1 MKKILTLM
9 AAMSAVTGA
18 VANDFDWQS
27 IPAKPATDASN
38 MVKGYNGLYFVN
50 NTFSFNVHA
59 GDEVQLTVNGK
70 NLTVNVGGT
79 DLNTELKDGK
89 ISFKANAGG
98 QVILTMGE
106 QTAVTAIYV
115 ESDNY
120 RKALGLIETVG
131 KASVNKTVANIS
143 NYSTK
148 YDEDGPK
155 DENGKPLLSFADFYT
170 AVKAQINIQAQEV
183 AKLEA
188 ELAKRKANNTVTQ
201 TWLDDL
207 KNQLDAVKDNVNTI
221 ESLAYIQ
228 EASYKK
234 VTNGKSASSLDTRIS
249 KARNTNTS
257 IRYASSSAVANGENK
272 GTNYIYELKSNGY
285 ADVTKPKAEWCESE
299 LQNIEKDR
307 DAIKIGAMEQLSKFP
322 DCNWNAT
329 DYDAEYS
336 TLKDQVDNMI
346 ARAVVE
352 RDYVKTKKFSNLS
365 DNVTKLND
373 VLKAKDAEGNTI
385 FTKPAGYDEWT
396 KTVKKI
402 NDFVAQTDNRRL
414 HTQAELNT
422 MPVGLYTSAET
433 SFEQFKTDFANQA
446 EAALNKLAKAAQD
459 NIDTYSYKIAA
470 KYQKEPD
477 AQKKYEKEFSKL
489 QADLN
494 GYKKTIT
501 KKQYE
506 EVVVGFT
513 TIADNIEAINKAI
526 LGDPTTGKKG
536 LWTETLSAQKQ
547 EVLDNNAAAAKVLTD
562 KIDAVRA
569 NYNTKVT
576 DGIEKWKTADFASD
590 DMKTYLEARQRA
602 LFDIVNK
609 LDKAKED
616 INSNVN
622 KLAAVISGVED
633 VEFDPN
639 DNKFRFTGKDE
650 TNADYSTIISG
661 IETEINTQLDLAID
675 KANETAY
682 QFFLNEDGTEKTMTE
697 NYAFNIYYGLKKRL
711 DTGLNNSEMSRVAY
725 DAFNN
730 RYMGI
735 LDKSYN
741 NGVGENYLA
750 DAKKKADEYYNAKTM
765 ADNIGKLTTDYLSK
779 IQGAVEEVNTNLNAY
794 TEHYEG
800 VSDRKVKYTAA
811 KAKEATYVK
820 DYMAATGAKEEDA
833 TKFVNGKL
841 NEISGVISAFSSEL
855 ESKALSA
862 SKLDSTQPFA
872 EFDKGYDMVTNY
884 QAYQAN
890 EQALADANKLVAN
903 VEADITNLKA
913 QIADYR
919 DDAKAIG
926 EAAIDKAQTVLDAQK
941 KDIEANYADELKLG
955 TTFPNTIKGVL
966 EAVRADLKKAAED
979 AKKQQE
985 NGNLDING
993 DGKVNVQDLLDADAE
1008 FQNTGDGFT
1017 FYKFFD
1023 AYLEY
1028 LSK

>member
-18 VANDFDWQS
+18 VANDFDWS
-27 IPAKPATDASN
+27 IPADFTTDASN
-38 MVKGYNGLYFVN
+38 NMVEGCNGLYFVD
-50 NTFSFNVHA
+50 NTFSFKVDE

-89 ISFKANAGG
+89 ISFKATAGG
-98 QVILTMGE
+98 QVTLKMGE

-120 RKALGLIETVG
+120 REALEKIKTVG
-131 KASVNKTVANIS
+131 KASVNEAVAKISDYSKKTDPN
-143 NYSTK
+143 NMK
-148 YDEDGPK
+148 DGK
-155 DENGKPLLSFADFYT
+155 ALSFEGFYT
-170 AVKAQINIQAQEV
+170 AIKAQINTEAEKVAALEADLATRKGANEVSREWLDKLDFELNIIKGNVNGIV
-183 AKLEA
+183 AKASEA
-188 ELAKRKANNTVTQ
+188 ENKYNHVTQ
-201 TWLDDL
+201 TLCAGL
-207 KNQLDAVKDNVNTI
+207 NGRIKD
-221 ESLAYIQ
+221 
-228 EASYKK
+228 
-234 VTNGKSASSLDTRIS
+234 
-249 KARNTNTS
+249 ARNTDTGTWYGS
-257 IRYASSSAVANGENK
+257 DRYENK
-272 GTNYIYELKSNGY
+272 RTKYIYELKNGF

-307 DAIKIGAMEQLSKFP
+307 DAIKNNAMELLSQFP
-322 DCNWNAT
+322 TINWNAT
-329 DYDAEYS
+329 NYTAEYS
-336 TLKDQVDNMI
+336 RLKNQVDNMI
-346 ARAVVE
+346 ARAIVE
-352 RDYVKTKKFSNLS
+352 RDYVKTNRFSDLS
-365 DNVTKLND
+365 DNVTKLDD

-385 FTKPAGYDEWT
+385 FTKPAGYDEWAED
-396 KTVKKI
+396 VKEI
-402 NDFVAQTDNRRL
+402 NDFVAKTDNRRRY
-414 HTQAELNT
+414 TQAQLNT

-470 KYQKEPD
+470 KYQNEKDTRE
-477 AQKKYEKEFSKL
+477 KYEKEFSKL

-536 LWTETLSAQKQ
+536 LWTETLSAQKN
-547 EVLDNNAAAAKVLTD
+547 EVLDNNAAKAGELTGMID
-562 KIDAVRA
+562 KVRA

-576 DGIEKWKTADFASD
+576 DGIEKWKAAGFAND

-609 LDKAKED
+609 LDKAKDD
-616 INSNVN
+616 INSDVK
-622 KLAAVISGVED
+622 KLADVIDGVED

-639 DNKFRFTGKDE
+639 ADKYRFTGKNKDGV
-650 TNADYSTIISG
+650 AYSTIISD
-661 IETEINTQLDLAID
+661 IETKINTQLDLAID
-675 KANETAY
+675 KANDRAY
-682 QFFLNEDGTEKTMTE
+682 QFFCDEDGTKETMTKKDA
-697 NYAFNIYYGLKKRL
+697 NNIYNSLKESL
-711 DTGLNNSEMSRVAY
+711 TSGWNNSMMSENAY
-725 DAFNN
+725 NAFDM
-730 RYMGI
+730 RYKGI
-735 LDKSYN
+735 LNKADN

-750 DAKKKADEYYNAKTM
+750 DAEKKATEYHNAKTM

-779 IQGAVEEVNTNLNAY
+779 IQGAVAEVNTNLTAY
-794 TEHYEG
+794 TRLYEG
-800 VSDRKVKYTAA
+800 VSSRKVKYTAA

-820 DYMAATGAKEEDA
+820 DYMAATGAEEKDA
-833 TKFVNGKL
+833 MKFVSDKL
-841 NEISGVISAFSSEL
+841 NEISDVISKFSSEL

-862 SKLDSTQPFA
+862 SKLDGTKTFA
-872 EFDKGYDMVTNY
+872 DFDKGYDMVTRY

-926 EAAIDKAQTVLDAQK
+926 DAAIDKAQTVLDAQK
-941 KDIEANYADELKLG
+941 KDIEDNYADDLKLG

-985 NGNLDING
+985 GGNLDING
-993 DGKVNVQDLLDADAE
+993 DGEIDGDDVMHKLDE
-1008 FQNTGDGFT
+1008 SKKTGDVNAFMD
-1017 FYKFFD
+1017 FVNR
-1023 AYLEY
+1023 YLE
-1028 LSK
+1028 LIAE

>member
-18 VANDFDWQS
+18 VANDFDWS
-27 IPAKPATDASN
+27 IPANFTTDASN
-38 MVKGYNGLYFVN
+38 NMVVGCNGLYFVN

-70 NLTVNVGGT
+70 NLTVTVDGT
-79 DLNTELKDGK
+79 ELKTELKDGK

-201 TWLDDL
+201 EWLDDL
-207 KNQLDAVKDNVNTI
+207 TGLLNAVKKNVNDI
-221 ESLAYIQ
+221 EMLAYIQ
-228 EASYKK
+228 EANYKK
-234 VTNGKSASSLDTRIS
+234 VTKAKSVSLDTRIS

-257 IRYASSSAVANGENK
+257 TRYASTSAVANGENK

-385 FTKPAGYDEWT
+385 FTKPAGYDEWA
-396 KTVKKI
+396 KNVKKI
-402 NDFVAQTDNRRL
+402 NDFVAKTDNRRL
-414 HTQAELNT
+414 YTQAELNT
-422 MPVGLYTSAET
+422 MPVGVYTSAET

-477 AQKKYEKEFSKL
+477 TQIYYEKEFSKL

-506 EVVVGFT
+506 EVVVGYT
-513 TIADNIEAINKAI
+513 TIADKIEAINKAI

-547 EVLDNNAAAAKVLTD
+547 EVLDNNAAAAKKLTD
-562 KIDAVRA
+562 QIDAVRA

-576 DGIEKWKTADFASD
+576 DGIEKWKTADFANA

-609 LDKAKED
+609 LDKTKDD
-616 INSNVN
+616 INSDVN
-622 KLAAVISGVED
+622 KLATVIGGVED

-639 DNKFRFTGKDE
+639 DNKYRFTGKDK
-650 TNADYSTIISG
+650 TNADYTTIISG
-661 IETEINTQLDLAID
+661 IETDINTQLDLAID

-682 QFFLNEDGTEKTMTE
+682 QFFLNENGTEKTLTV
-697 NYAFNIYYGLKKRL
+697 NDAYNIYYGLKERL
-711 DTGLNNSEMSRVAY
+711 NDGLNNSEMSTA
-725 DAFNN
+725 AFNAFDN
-730 RYMGI
+730 RYLGI
-735 LDKSYN
+735 LDKAKN
-741 NGVGENYLA
+741 NGVGENYLV
-750 DAKKKADEYYNAKTM
+750 DAQKKATEYYRAKTM

-779 IQGAVEEVNTNLNAY
+779 IKGAVEEVNTNLNAY
-794 TEHYEG
+794 TEHYKG

-820 DYMAATGAKEEDA
+820 DYMAATGAKEEVA
-833 TKFVNGKL
+833 KEFVNSKL
-841 NEISGVISAFSSEL
+841 NEISGVISAFSKDL

-862 SKLDSTQPFA
+862 SKLDSTTPFA
-872 EFDKGYDMVTNY
+872 EFDKGYNMVTNY

-890 EQALADANKLVAN
+890 EQALADANKLVAC

-941 KDIEANYADELKLG
+941 KDIEANYAELELG

-985 NGNLDING
+985 GGNLDING
-993 DGKVNVQDLLDADAE
+993 DGEIDGDDVMQKLDE
-1008 FQNTGDGFT
+1008 SKKTGDVNAFMD
-1017 FYKFFD
+1017 FVNR
-1023 AYLEY
+1023 YLE
-1028 LSK
+1028 LIAE

>member
-18 VANDFDWQS
+18 VANDFDWS
-27 IPAKPATDASN
+27 IPADFTTDASN
-38 MVKGYNGLYFVN
+38 NMVNGCNGLYFVD
-50 NTFSFNVHA
+50 NTFSFNVDA

-89 ISFKANAGG
+89 ISFKATAGG

-120 RKALGLIETVG
+120 RKALEQIKTVG
-131 KASVNKTVANIS
+131 KGSVNEAVAKIS
-143 NYSTK
+143 DYSTK
-148 YDEDGPK
+148 TDPNNMKDGK
-155 DENGKPLLSFADFYT
+155 ALSFEGFYK
-170 AVKAQINIQAQEV
+170 AIKAQINTEAEKV
-183 AKLEA
+183 ATLEAKLA
-188 ELAKRKANNTVTQ
+188 ERKANNTVSQ
-201 TWLDDL
+201 EWLDELNEEL
-207 KNQLDAVKDNVNTI
+207 KEIKKNVNDFVAKA
-221 ESLAYIQ
+221 S
-228 EASYKK
+228 EAENTYNQ
-234 VTNGKSASSLDTRIS
+234 VTKTLCAKLDERI
-249 KARNTNTS
+249 KEARNTDTGTD
-257 IRYASSSAVANGENK
+257 YGLANYENNSTK
-272 GTNYIYELKSNGY
+272 YIYELKSNGY

-307 DAIKIGAMEQLSKFP
+307 DAIKNNAMELLSTFP
-322 DCNWNAT
+322 NIIWTAVN
-329 DYDAEYS
+329 YNAEYS
-336 TLKDQVDNMI
+336 TLKNQVDNMI
-346 ARAVVE
+346 ARAIVE

-365 DNVTKLND
+365 DNVTKLDN

-385 FTKPAGYDEWT
+385 FTKPAGYDAWAAN
-396 KTVKKI
+396 VKMI

-414 HTQAELNT
+414 FTQAQLNA
-422 MPVGLYTSAET
+422 MPVGVYTSAET

-446 EAALNKLAKAAQD
+446 EAALNKLVKTAQD

-470 KYQKEPD
+470 KYQNEKET
-477 AQKKYEKEFSKL
+477 QKIYEKEFSKL
-489 QADLN
+489 QANLN

-501 KKQYE
+501 EKQYE

-526 LGDPTTGKKG
+526 LGDPTTGEKG
-536 LWTETLSAQKQ
+536 LWTNTLSAQKD
-547 EVLDNNAAAAKVLTD
+547 EALKNNAKAAGELTD

-576 DGIEKWKTADFASD
+576 DGIEKWKTADFAD
-590 DMKTYLEARQRA
+590 RDMVTYLEACQRA

-609 LDKAKED
+609 LDKAKDD
-616 INSNVN
+616 INSHVH
-622 KLAAVISGVED
+622 KLADVIDGVED

-639 DNKFRFTGKDE
+639 ADKYRFTGKDA
-650 TNADYSTIISG
+650 TGADYATIISG
-661 IETEINTQLDLAID
+661 IETDINRQLDLAIN
-675 KANETAY
+675 KANDRAY
-682 QFFLNEDGTEKTMTE
+682 QFFLNDAGTKETMTKKDA
-697 NYAFNIYYGLKKRL
+697 NNIYNDQKEILNH
-711 DTGLNNSEMSRVAY
+711 GLNNSKMSTA
-725 DAFNN
+725 AFNAFDK
-730 RYMGI
+730 RYQGI
-735 LDKSYN
+735 LKKADN

-750 DAKKKADEYYNAKTM
+750 DAEKKATEYYNAKTM

-779 IQGAVEEVNTNLNAY
+779 IQGAVAEVNTNLTAY
-794 TEHYEG
+794 TGLYEG
-800 VSDRKVKYTAA
+800 VSSRKVKYTAA

-820 DYMAATGAKEEDA
+820 DYMAATGAEEEDA
-833 TKFVNGKL
+833 MKFVSDKL
-841 NEISGVISAFSSEL
+841 NEISDVISKFSSEL

-862 SKLDSTQPFA
+862 SKLDGTKTFA
-872 EFDKGYDMVTNY
+872 DFDKGYDMVTRY
-884 QAYQAN
+884 KDYQAN

-926 EAAIDKAQTVLDAQK
+926 DAAIDKAQTVLDAQK
-941 KDIEANYADELKLG
+941 KDIEANYAELELG

-985 NGNLDING
+985 GGNLDING
-993 DGKVNVQDLLDADAE
+993 DGEIDGDDVMQKLDE
-1008 FQNTGDGFT
+1008 SKKTGDVNAFMD
-1017 FYKFFD
+1017 FVNR
-1023 AYLEY
+1023 YLE
-1028 LSK
+1028 LIAE

>member
-18 VANDFDWQS
+18 VANDFDWS
-27 IPAKPATDASN
+27 IPTNFTTGADN
-38 MVKGYNGLYFVN
+38 MVEGCKGLKFVN
-50 NTFSFNVHA
+50 NTFSFNVDA
-59 GDEVQLTVNGK
+59 EDEVQLTVNGK
-70 NLTVNVGGT
+70 NLTVTVDGT
-79 DLNTELKDGK
+79 ELKTELKDGK

-201 TWLDDL
+201 EWLDDL
-207 KNQLDAVKDNVNTI
+207 TGLLNAVKKNVNDI
-221 ESLAYIQ
+221 EMLAYIQ
-228 EASYKK
+228 EANYKK
-234 VTNGKSASSLDTRIS
+234 VTKAKSVSLDTRIS

-257 IRYASSSAVANGENK
+257 TRYASTSAVANGENK

-385 FTKPAGYDEWT
+385 FTKPAGYDEWA
-396 KTVKKI
+396 KNVKKI
-402 NDFVAQTDNRRL
+402 NDFVAKTDNRRL
-414 HTQAELNT
+414 YTQAELNT
-422 MPVGLYTSAET
+422 MPVGVYTSAET

-477 AQKKYEKEFSKL
+477 TQKYYEKEFSKL

-506 EVVVGFT
+506 EVVVGYT
-513 TIADNIEAINKAI
+513 TIADKIEAINKAI

-536 LWTETLSAQKQ
+536 LWTETLSAQKL
-547 EVLDNNAAAAKVLTD
+547 EVLDNNAAAAKKLTD
-562 KIDAVRA
+562 QIDAVRA

-576 DGIEKWKTADFASD
+576 DGIEKWKTADFANA

-609 LDKAKED
+609 LDKTKDD
-616 INSNVN
+616 INSDVN
-622 KLAAVISGVED
+622 KLATVIGGVED

-639 DNKFRFTGKDE
+639 DNKYRFTGKDK
-650 TNADYSTIISG
+650 TDADYTTIISG
-661 IETEINTQLDLAID
+661 IETDINTQLDLAID

-682 QFFLNEDGTEKTMTE
+682 QFFLNENGTEKTLTV
-697 NYAFNIYYGLKKRL
+697 NDAYNIYYGLKERL
-711 DTGLNNSEMSRVAY
+711 NDGLNNSEMSTA
-725 DAFNN
+725 AFNAFDN
-730 RYMGI
+730 RYLGI
-735 LDKSYN
+735 LDKAEN
-741 NGVGENYLA
+741 NGVGENYLV
-750 DAKKKADEYYNAKTM
+750 DAQKKATEYYRAKTM

-779 IQGAVEEVNTNLNAY
+779 IKGAVEEVNTNLNAY
-794 TEHYEG
+794 TEHYKG

-820 DYMAATGAKEEDA
+820 DYMAATGAKEEVA
-833 TKFVNGKL
+833 KEFVNSKL
-841 NEISGVISAFSSEL
+841 NEISGVISAFSKDL

-862 SKLDSTQPFA
+862 SKLDSTTPFA
-872 EFDKGYDMVTNY
+872 EFDKGYNMVTNY

-890 EQALADANKLVAN
+890 EQALADANKLVAC

-941 KDIEANYADELKLG
+941 KDIEANYADNLKLG

-985 NGNLDING
+985 GGNLDING
-993 DGKVNVQDLLDADAE
+993 DGEIDGDDVMQKLDE
-1008 FQNTGDGFT
+1008 SKKTGDVNAFMD
-1017 FYKFFD
+1017 FVNR
-1023 AYLEY
+1023 YLE
-1028 LSK
+1028 LIAE

>member
-38 MVKGYNGLYFVN
+38 MVKGYNGLYFVD
-50 NTFSFNVHA
+50 NTFSFNVDA

-89 ISFKANAGG
+89 ISFKATAGG

-120 RKALGLIETVG
+120 REALEKIKTVG
-131 KASVNKTVANIS
+131 KASVNEAVAKISDYSKKTDPN
-143 NYSTK
+143 NMK
-148 YDEDGPK
+148 DGK
-155 DENGKPLLSFADFYT
+155 ELSFEGFYT
-170 AVKAQINIQAQEV
+170 AIKAQINIEAEKV

-188 ELAKRKANNTVTQ
+188 ELAKRKAANTVTQ
-201 TWLDDL
+201 DWLRDL
-207 KNQLDAVKDNVNTI
+207 ASQLEAVKNNVNGIVTD
-221 ESLAYIQ
+221 
-228 EASYKK
+228 ASDAENTYNQ
-234 VTNGKSASSLDTRIS
+234 VTTTLCAKLDKRI
-249 KARNTNTS
+249 KQARNTDTGR
-257 IRYASSSAVANGENK
+257 IYGFAFVENK
-272 GTNYIYELKSNGY
+272 NTKYIYELNANGY
-285 ADVTKPKAEWCESE
+285 ADVTKPKADWCESE

-307 DAIKIGAMEQLSKFP
+307 DAIKNNAMELLSQFP
-322 DCNWNAT
+322 NITWTAV
-329 DYDAEYS
+329 DYNAEYS
-336 TLKDQVDNMI
+336 TLENQVDNMI
-346 ARAVVE
+346 ARAIVE

-365 DNVTKLND
+365 DNVTKLDN

-385 FTKPAGYDEWT
+385 FTKHAGYDAWAAN
-396 KTVKKI
+396 VKKI
-402 NDFVAQTDNRRL
+402 NDFVAKTDNRRL
-414 HTQAELNT
+414 FTQAQLNT

-470 KYQKEPD
+470 KYQNEKDTRE
-477 AQKKYEKEFSKL
+477 KYEKEFSKL

-501 KKQYE
+501 EKQYE
-506 EVVVGFT
+506 EVVVGYT

-526 LGDPTTGKKG
+526 LGDPTTGEKG
-536 LWTETLSAQKQ
+536 LWTETLSAQKS
-547 EVLDNNAAAAKVLTD
+547 EVHDNNVAAAKVLTD

-576 DGIEKWKTADFASD
+576 DGIEKWKAADFAND
-590 DMKTYLEARQRA
+590 DMVTYLEARQRA

-609 LDKAKED
+609 LDMAKND
-616 INSNVN
+616 INSDVK
-622 KLAAVISGVED
+622 KLDDVMEGVDD

-639 DNKFRFTGKDE
+639 DNKYRFTGKNKAGD
-650 TNADYSTIISG
+650 DYSTIISD
-661 IETEINTQLDLAID
+661 IETLINTQLEDAIN
-675 KANETAY
+675 KANDRAY
-682 QFFLNEDGTEKTMTE
+682 QFFLNDAGTDKTMTV
-697 NYAFNIYYGLKKRL
+697 NDANNIYNHLKESL
-711 DTGLNNSEMSRVAY
+711 NHGLNNSKMSNDAY
-725 DAFNN
+725 NAFDK
-730 RYMGI
+730 RYQGI
-735 LDKSYN
+735 LNKADN
-741 NGVGENYLA
+741 NGVGENYLV
-750 DAKKKADEYYNAKTM
+750 DATNKATEYYNAKTM

-779 IQGAVEEVNTNLNAY
+779 IQGAVAEVNTNLTAY
-794 TEHYEG
+794 TGLYEG
-800 VSDRKVKYTAA
+800 VSSRKVKYTAA

-820 DYMAATGAKEEDA
+820 DYMAATGAEEKDA
-833 TKFVNGKL
+833 MKFVSDKL
-841 NEISGVISAFSSEL
+841 NEISKVISDFSSML

-862 SKLDSTQPFA
+862 SKLDGTKTFA
-872 EFDKGYDMVTNY
+872 DFDKGYDMVTRY

-926 EAAIDKAQTVLDAQK
+926 DAAIDKAQTVLDAQK
-941 KDIEANYADELKLG
+941 KDIEDNYADDLKLG

-985 NGNLDING
+985 GGNLDING
-993 DGKVNVQDLLDADAE
+993 DGEIDGDDVMQKLDE
-1008 FQNTGDGFT
+1008 SKKTGDVNAFMD
-1017 FYKFFD
+1017 FVNR
-1023 AYLEY
+1023 YLE
-1028 LSK
+1028 LIAE

>member
-38 MVKGYNGLYFVN
+38 MVKGYNGLYFVD
-50 NTFSFNVHA
+50 NTFSFNVDA

-89 ISFKANAGG
+89 ISFKATAGG

-120 RKALGLIETVG
+120 REALEKIKTVG
-131 KASVNKTVANIS
+131 KGSVNEAVAKISDYSKKTDPN
-143 NYSTK
+143 NMK
-148 YDEDGPK
+148 DGK
-155 DENGKPLLSFADFYT
+155 ELSFEGFYT
-170 AVKAQINIQAQEV
+170 AIKAQINIEAEKV

-188 ELAKRKANNTVTQ
+188 ELATRKAANTVTQ
-201 TWLDDL
+201 DWLRDL
-207 KNQLDAVKDNVNTI
+207 ASQLEAVKNIVNGI
-221 ESLAYIQ
+221 VAD
-228 EASYKK
+228 ASDAENTYNQ
-234 VTNGKSASSLDTRIS
+234 VTKTLCANLDKRI
-249 KARNTNTS
+249 KEARNTETGTH
-257 IRYASSSAVANGENK
+257 YGDASYENK
-272 GTNYIYELKSNGY
+272 RTKYIYELKSNGH

-307 DAIKIGAMEQLSKFP
+307 DAIKNNAMELLSQFP
-322 DCNWNAT
+322 NITWKAVVYNAK
-329 DYDAEYS
+329 YS
-336 TLKDQVDNMI
+336 KLKNQVGNMI
-346 ARAVVE
+346 ARAIVE

-365 DNVTKLND
+365 DNVTKLDD

-385 FTKPAGYDEWT
+385 FTKPAGYDEWAAN
-396 KTVKKI
+396 VKKI

-414 HTQAELNT
+414 YTQEDLNT
-422 MPVGLYTSAET
+422 MLVGVYRSAET

-446 EAALNKLAKAAQD
+446 EVALNELAKTAQD

-477 AQKKYEKEFSKL
+477 TQKYYEKEFSKL
-489 QADLN
+489 QANLN

-501 KKQYE
+501 EKQYE
-506 EVVVGFT
+506 KVVVGFT

-526 LGDPTTGKKG
+526 LGDPTTGEKG
-536 LWTETLSAQKQ
+536 LWSNTLSAQKT
-547 EVLDNNAAAAKVLTD
+547 EVHDNNVAAAKVLTD

-576 DGIEKWKTADFASD
+576 DGIEKWKAADFAD
-590 DMKTYLEARQRA
+590 PDMVTYLEACQRA

-609 LDKAKED
+609 LDMAKNH
-616 INSNVN
+616 INSDVK
-622 KLAAVISGVED
+622 KLDDVMEGVDD

-639 DNKFRFTGKDE
+639 DNKYRFTGKDA
-650 TNADYSTIISG
+650 TGADYATIISG
-661 IETEINTQLDLAID
+661 IETQINTQLDLAIN
-675 KANETAY
+675 KANDRAY
-682 QFFLNEDGTEKTMTE
+682 QFFLNDAGTDETMTV
-697 NYAFNIYYGLKKRL
+697 NDANNIYNSLKKSL
-711 DTGLNNSEMSRVAY
+711 NDGLNNSKMSTA
-725 DAFNN
+725 AFNAFDK
-730 RYMGI
+730 RYKGI
-735 LDKSYN
+735 LDKAEN
-741 NGVGENYLA
+741 NGVGENYRV
-750 DAKKKADEYYNAKTM
+750 DAENKATEYYNAKTM

-779 IQGAVEEVNTNLNAY
+779 IQGAVAEVNTNLTAY
-794 TEHYEG
+794 TDLYEG
-800 VSDRKVKYTAA
+800 VSSRKVKYTAA
-811 KAKEATYVK
+811 KAKEATYVN
-820 DYMAATGAKEEDA
+820 DYKAATGAEEEDA
-833 TKFVNGKL
+833 KKFVSSKL

-862 SKLDSTQPFA
+862 SKLDGTKTFA
-872 EFDKGYDMVTNY
+872 DFDKGYDMVTRY
-884 QAYQAN
+884 KDYQAN

-926 EAAIDKAQTVLDAQK
+926 DAAIDKAQTVLDAQK
-941 KDIEANYADELKLG
+941 KDIEDNYAKLELG

-979 AKKQQE
+979 AQKQQE
-985 NGNLDING
+985 GGNLDING
-993 DGKVNVQDLLDADAE
+993 DGEIDGDDVMQKLDE
-1008 FQNTGDGFT
+1008 SKKTGDVNAFMD
-1017 FYKFFD
+1017 FVNR
-1023 AYLEY
+1023 YLE
-1028 LSK
+1028 LIAE

>member
-38 MVKGYNGLYFVN
+38 MVKGYNGLYFVD
-50 NTFSFNVHA
+50 NTFSFNVDA

-70 NLTVNVGGT
+70 NLTVNVGGK
-79 DLNTELKDGK
+79 DLNIELKDGK
-89 ISFKANAGG
+89 ISFKATAGG
-98 QVILTMGE
+98 QVTLKMGE

-120 RKALGLIETVG
+120 RKALEQIKTVG
-131 KASVNKTVANIS
+131 KGSVNEAVAKISDYSKKTDPN
-143 NYSTK
+143 NMK
-148 YDEDGPK
+148 DGK
-155 DENGKPLLSFADFYT
+155 ELSFEGFYT
-170 AVKAQINIQAQEV
+170 AIKAQINIEAEKV

-188 ELAKRKANNTVTQ
+188 ELATRKAANTVTQ
-201 TWLDDL
+201 DWLRDL
-207 KNQLDAVKDNVNTI
+207 ASQLEAVKNIVNGI
-221 ESLAYIQ
+221 VAD
-228 EASYKK
+228 ASDAENTYNQ
-234 VTNGKSASSLDTRIS
+234 VTKTLCANLDKRI
-249 KARNTNTS
+249 KEARNTETGTHYGDASDEN
-257 IRYASSSAVANGENK
+257 IRTK
-272 GTNYIYELKSNGY
+272 YIYELKSNGH

-307 DAIKIGAMEQLSKFP
+307 DAIKNNAMELLSQFP
-322 DCNWNAT
+322 NITWKAVVYNAK
-329 DYDAEYS
+329 YS
-336 TLKDQVDNMI
+336 KLKNQVGNMI
-346 ARAVVE
+346 ARAIVE
-352 RDYVKTKKFSNLS
+352 RDYVKTNKFSDLS
-365 DNVTKLND
+365 DNVTKLDD

-385 FTKPAGYDEWT
+385 FTKPAGYDEWAAN
-396 KTVKKI
+396 VKKI

-414 HTQAELNT
+414 FTQEQLNA
-422 MPVGLYTSAET
+422 MPVGVYTSAET

-477 AQKKYEKEFSKL
+477 TQKYYEKEFSKL

-501 KKQYE
+501 EKQYE
-506 EVVVGFT
+506 KVVVGYT

-526 LGDPTTGKKG
+526 LGDPTTGEKG

-576 DGIEKWKTADFASD
+576 DGIEKWKTADFAD
-590 DMKTYLEARQRA
+590 RDMVTYLEACQRA

-609 LDKAKED
+609 LDKAKDD
-616 INSNVN
+616 INSNVK
-622 KLAAVISGVED
+622 KLADVIDGVED

-639 DNKFRFTGKDE
+639 DNKYRFTGKNE
-650 TNADYSTIISG
+650 AEVDYSTIISG
-661 IETEINTQLDLAID
+661 IETDINRQLDLAIN
-675 KANETAY
+675 KANDRAY
-682 QFFLNEDGTEKTMTE
+682 QFFLNEAGTDETMTV
-697 NYAFNIYYGLKKRL
+697 NDANNIYNSLKESLNR
-711 DTGLNNSEMSRVAY
+711 GLNNSEMSTA
-725 DAFNN
+725 AFNAFDK
-730 RYMGI
+730 RYQGI
-735 LDKSYN
+735 LDKAN
-741 NGVGENYLA
+741 NKGVGENYLV
-750 DAKKKADEYYNAKTM
+750 DAKKKATEYYNAKTM

-779 IQGAVEEVNTNLNAY
+779 IQGAVAEVNTNLTAY
-794 TEHYEG
+794 TKLYEG
-800 VSDRKVKYTAA
+800 VSSRKVKYTAA
-811 KAKEATYVK
+811 KAKEATYVN
-820 DYMAATGAKEEDA
+820 DYKAATGAEEDDA
-833 TKFVNGKL
+833 KEFVSSKL

-862 SKLDSTQPFA
+862 SKLDGTKTFA
-872 EFDKGYDMVTNY
+872 DFDKGYDMVTRY
-884 QAYQAN
+884 KAYQAN

-926 EAAIDKAQTVLDAQK
+926 DAAIDKAQTVLDAQK
-941 KDIEANYADELKLG
+941 KDIEANYAELELG

-985 NGNLDING
+985 GGNLDING
-993 DGKVNVQDLLDADAE
+993 DGEIDGDDVMQKLDE
-1008 FQNTGDGFT
+1008 SKKTGDVNAFMD
-1017 FYKFFD
+1017 FVNR
-1023 AYLEY
+1023 YLE
-1028 LSK
+1028 LIAE

>member
-38 MVKGYNGLYFVN
+38 MVKGYNGLYFVD
-50 NTFSFNVHA
+50 NTFSFNVDA

-89 ISFKANAGG
+89 ISFKATAGG

-120 RKALGLIETVG
+120 RKALEQIKTVG
-131 KASVNKTVANIS
+131 KGSVNEAVAKISDYSKKTDPN
-143 NYSTK
+143 NMK
-148 YDEDGPK
+148 DGK
-155 DENGKPLLSFADFYT
+155 ELSFEGFYT
-170 AVKAQINIQAQEV
+170 AIKAQINIEAEKV

-188 ELAKRKANNTVTQ
+188 ELAKRKAANTVTQ
-201 TWLDDL
+201 DWLRDL
-207 KNQLDAVKDNVNTI
+207 ASQLEAVKNIVNGI
-221 ESLAYIQ
+221 VDDASKAESKYN
-228 EASYKK
+228 E
-234 VTNGKSASSLDTRIS
+234 VTKTLCANLDKRI
-249 KARNTNTS
+249 KEARNTETGTH
-257 IRYASSSAVANGENK
+257 YGVASDENNSTK
-272 GTNYIYELKSNGY
+272 FIYDLKPTGY

-307 DAIKIGAMEQLSKFP
+307 DAIKNNAMELLSQFP
-322 DCNWNAT
+322 NITWKTVVYNAK
-329 DYDAEYS
+329 YS
-336 TLKDQVDNMI
+336 RLKNQVDNMI
-346 ARAVVE
+346 ARAIVE
-352 RDYVKTKKFSNLS
+352 RDYVKTNKFSDLS
-365 DNVTKLND
+365 DNVTKLDD

-385 FTKPAGYDEWT
+385 FTKPAGYDEWAAN
-396 KTVKKI
+396 VKKI

-414 HTQAELNT
+414 FTQAKLNA
-422 MPVGLYTSAET
+422 MPVGVYTSAET

-477 AQKKYEKEFSKL
+477 TQKYYEKEFSKL

-501 KKQYE
+501 EKQYE
-506 EVVVGFT
+506 KVVVGYT

-526 LGDPTTGKKG
+526 LGDPTTGEKG

-576 DGIEKWKTADFASD
+576 DGIEKWKTADFAD
-590 DMKTYLEARQRA
+590 RDMVTYLEACQRA

-609 LDKAKED
+609 LDKAKDD
-616 INSNVN
+616 INSNVK
-622 KLAAVISGVED
+622 KLADVIDGVED

-639 DNKFRFTGKDE
+639 ADKYRFTGKNE
-650 TNADYSTIISG
+650 AEVDYSTIISG
-661 IETEINTQLDLAID
+661 IETDINRQLDLAIN
-675 KANETAY
+675 KANDRAY
-682 QFFLNEDGTEKTMTE
+682 QFFLNEAGTKETMTKKDA
-697 NYAFNIYYGLKKRL
+697 NNIYISLKESL
-711 DTGLNNSEMSRVAY
+711 NLGLNNSKMSTAAF
-725 DAFNN
+725 DAFDK
-730 RYMGI
+730 RYKGI
-735 LDKSYN
+735 LNKADN

-750 DAKKKADEYYNAKTM
+750 DAEKKATEYHNAKTM

-779 IQGAVEEVNTNLNAY
+779 IQGAVAEVNTNLTAY
-794 TEHYEG
+794 TGLYEG
-800 VSDRKVKYTAA
+800 VSSRKVKYTAA
-811 KAKEATYVK
+811 KAKEATYVN
-820 DYMAATGAKEEDA
+820 DYKAATGAEEDDA
-833 TKFVNGKL
+833 KEFVSSKL

-862 SKLDSTQPFA
+862 SKLDGTKTFA
-872 EFDKGYDMVTNY
+872 DFDKGYDMVTRY
-884 QAYQAN
+884 KAYQAN

-926 EAAIDKAQTVLDAQK
+926 DAAIDKAQTVLDAQK
-941 KDIEANYADELKLG
+941 KDIEDNYAKLELG

-985 NGNLDING
+985 GGNLDING
-993 DGKVNVQDLLDADAE
+993 DGEIDGDDVMQKLDE
-1008 FQNTGDGFT
+1008 SKKTGDVNAFMD
-1017 FYKFFD
+1017 FVNR
-1023 AYLEY
+1023 YLE
-1028 LSK
+1028 LIAE

>member
-70 NLTVNVGGT
+70 NLTVTVDGT
-79 DLNTELKDGK
+79 ELKTELKDGK

-131 KASVNKTVANIS
+131 KASVKKTVANIS

-170 AVKAQINIQAQEV
+170 AVKAQINIHAQEV

-201 TWLDDL
+201 EWLDDL
-207 KNQLDAVKDNVNTI
+207 TGLLNAVKKNVNDI
-221 ESLAYIQ
+221 EMLAYIQ
-228 EASYKK
+228 EANYKK
-234 VTNGKSASSLDTRIS
+234 VTKAKSVSLDTRIS

-257 IRYASSSAVANGENK
+257 TRYASTSAVANGENK

-385 FTKPAGYDEWT
+385 FTKPAGYDEWA
-396 KTVKKI
+396 KNVKKI
-402 NDFVAQTDNRRL
+402 NDFVAKTDNRRL
-414 HTQAELNT
+414 YTQAELNT
-422 MPVGLYTSAET
+422 MPVGVYTSAET

-446 EAALNKLAKAAQD
+446 EAVLNKLAKAAQD

-477 AQKKYEKEFSKL
+477 TQKHYEKEFSKL

-506 EVVVGFT
+506 DVVVGFT

-526 LGDPTTGKKG
+526 LGDPATGKKG

-576 DGIEKWKTADFASD
+576 DGIEKWKTADFANA

-616 INSNVN
+616 INSDVN
-622 KLAAVISGVED
+622 KLAGVIGGVED

-639 DNKFRFTGKDE
+639 DNKYRFTGKDK
-650 TNADYSTIISG
+650 NDADYTTIISG
-661 IETEINTQLDLAID
+661 IETDINTQLDLAID
-675 KANETAY
+675 KANDRAY
-682 QFFLNEDGTEKTMTE
+682 EFFVNEGGTEKTMTE
-697 NYAFNIYYGLKKRL
+697 IYANKIYYGQKERL
-711 DTGLNNSEMSRVAY
+711 DNGLNNSEMSENAYNAY
-725 DAFNN
+725 DK
-730 RYMGI
+730 RYQGI
-735 LDKSYN
+735 LNKAYN

-750 DAKKKADEYYNAKTM
+750 DAQKKATEYYNAKTM

-779 IQGAVEEVNTNLNAY
+779 IQGAVAEVNTNLTAY
-794 TEHYEG
+794 TELYKG

-820 DYMAATGAKEEDA
+820 DYMAATGATEEA
-833 TKFVNGKL
+833 AKKFVSIKL

-862 SKLDSTQPFA
+862 SKLDGTKPFA

-941 KDIEANYADELKLG
+941 KDIEANYAELELG

-985 NGNLDING
+985 GGNLDING
-993 DGKVNVQDLLDADAE
+993 DGEIDGDDVMQKLDE
-1008 FQNTGDGFT
+1008 SKKTGDVNAFMD
-1017 FYKFFD
+1017 FVNR
-1023 AYLEY
+1023 YLE
-1028 LSK
+1028 LIAE

>member
-18 VANDFDWQS
+18 VANDFDWS
-27 IPAKPATDASN
+27 IPANFTTGADN
-38 MVKGYNGLYFVN
+38 MVEGCKGLKFVN
-50 NTFSFNVHA
+50 NTFSFNVNA

-70 NLTVNVGGT
+70 NLTVTVDGT
-79 DLNTELKDGK
+79 ELKTELKDGK

-120 RKALGLIETVG
+120 RTALEKIKTKGQGTINEAVAKISDYSKMTDPN
-131 KASVNKTVANIS
+131 NK
-143 NYSTK
+143 K
-148 YDEDGPK
+148 GDE
-155 DENGKPLLSFADFYT
+155 ELSFEGFYT
-170 AVKAQINIQAQEV
+170 AIKAQINIEAEKV

-188 ELAKRKANNTVTQ
+188 ELAQRKGNNTVTQ
-201 TWLDDL
+201 EWLADL
-207 KNQLDAVKDNVNTI
+207 DNQLKAVKNQIDSTLLFASVHKSTYDQVTSCANLDK
-221 ESLAYIQ
+221 
-228 EASYKK
+228 
-234 VTNGKSASSLDTRIS
+234 RIK
-249 KARNTNTS
+249 KARNNDKGT
-257 IRYASSSAVANGENK
+257 RYVKNSGDATQENN

-299 LQNIEKDR
+299 LQNIENDR
-307 DAIKIGAMEQLSKFP
+307 DAIKNGAMEQLSKFP
-322 DCNWNAT
+322 GCNWNVA
-329 DYDAEYS
+329 DYQAKYS
-336 TLKDQVDNMI
+336 ALENQVDNMI

-352 RDYVKTKKFSNLS
+352 RDYVKTKKFSNMS

-402 NDFVAQTDNRRL
+402 NDFVAKTDNRRL
-414 HTQAELNT
+414 YTQAELNT
-422 MPVGLYTSAET
+422 MPVGDYTSAET
-433 SFEQFKTDFANQA
+433 SFDQFKTDFANQA
-446 EAALNKLAKAAQD
+446 EAALNKLAKAAQV

-470 KYQKEPD
+470 KYQNEKDTRE
-477 AQKKYEKEFSKL
+477 KYEKEFSKL

-536 LWTETLSAQKQ
+536 LWTETLSAQKL
-547 EVLDNNAAAAKVLTD
+547 EVLGNNAAAAKVLTD

-590 DMKTYLEARQRA
+590 DMKTYLEACQRA

-616 INSNVN
+616 INSDVKN
-622 KLAAVISGVED
+622 LADVIGGVED

-639 DNKFRFTGKDE
+639 DNKYRFTGKDK
-650 TNADYSTIISG
+650 TDADYTTIISG
-661 IETEINTQLDLAID
+661 IETDINTQLDLAID

-682 QFFLNEDGTEKTMTE
+682 QFFLNEDGRGKTMTVNE
-697 NYAFNIYYGLKKRL
+697 AYSIYNDRKEILN
-711 DTGLNNSEMSRVAY
+711 DGLNNSKMST
-725 DAFNN
+725 DAFNAFDN
-730 RYMGI
+730 RYLGI
-735 LDKSYN
+735 LNKALN
-741 NGVGENYLA
+741 NGVGENYLV
-750 DAKKKADEYYNAKTM
+750 DAQNKATEYYRAKTM

-779 IQGAVEEVNTNLNAY
+779 IQGAVEDVNTNLNAY
-794 TEHYEG
+794 TEHYKG

-841 NEISGVISAFSSEL
+841 NEISGVISAFSKEL

-862 SKLDSTQPFA
+862 SKLDSTKPFA
-872 EFDKGYDMVTNY
+872 EFDKGYNMVTNY

-890 EQALADANKLVAN
+890 EQALADANKLVAC

-985 NGNLDING
+985 GGNLDING
-993 DGKVNVQDLLDADAE
+993 DGEIDGDDVMQKLDE
-1008 FQNTGDGFT
+1008 SKKTGDVNAFMD
-1017 FYKFFD
+1017 FVNR
-1023 AYLEY
+1023 YLE
-1028 LSK
+1028 LIAE

>member
-89 ISFKANAGG
+89 ISFKATAGG

-120 RKALGLIETVG
+120 RKALEKIKTKGQG
-131 KASVNKTVANIS
+131 SVNEAVAKISDYSKKTDPN
-143 NYSTK
+143 NK
-148 YDEDGPK
+148 KGDE
-155 DENGKPLLSFADFYT
+155 ELSFEGFYT
-170 AVKAQINIQAQEV
+170 AIKAQINNEAVKV
-183 AKLEA
+183 AGLEA
-188 ELAKRKANNTVTQ
+188 QLAERKANNTVTQ
-201 TWLDDL
+201 EWLDDL
-207 KNQLDAVKDNVNTI
+207 DGQLNAVKSKINSILFFASVNEAKYI
-221 ESLAYIQ
+221 E
-228 EASYKK
+228 
-234 VTNGKSASSLDTRIS
+234 VTKTKCAALDDRIK
-249 KARNTNTS
+249 KARNNDKGT
-257 IRYASSSAVANGENK
+257 RYVDNSGDATQENN

-285 ADVTKPKAEWCESE
+285 ADVTKPKADWCESE
-299 LQNIEKDR
+299 LQNIEKER
-307 DAIKIGAMEQLSKFP
+307 DAIKNNAMELLSQFP
-322 DCNWNAT
+322 NINWNAT
-329 DYDAEYS
+329 DYKAEYS
-336 TLKDQVDNMI
+336 TLENQVDNMI
-346 ARAVVE
+346 ARAIVE

-365 DNVTKLND
+365 DNVTKLDN

-385 FTKPAGYDEWT
+385 FTKPAGYDAWT
-396 KTVKKI
+396 QDVKKI
-402 NDFVAQTDNRRL
+402 NDFVAKTDNRRL
-414 HTQAELNT
+414 YTQAQLNA
-422 MPVGLYTSAET
+422 MPVDVYTNAET
-433 SFEQFKTDFANQA
+433 SFTQFKTDFADQA

-470 KYQKEPD
+470 KYQNEKDTRE
-477 AQKKYEKEFSKL
+477 KYEKEFSKL

-513 TIADNIEAINKAI
+513 TIADKIEAINKAI

-576 DGIEKWKTADFASD
+576 DGIEKWKTADFANA

-616 INSNVN
+616 INSDVK
-622 KLAAVISGVED
+622 KLAAVIGGVED

-639 DNKFRFTGKDE
+639 DNKYRFTGKNEDKE
-650 TNADYSTIISG
+650 DFATIISG
-661 IETEINTQLDLAID
+661 IETDINTQLDLAID

-682 QFFLNEDGTEKTMTE
+682 QFFLNDAGTDKTMTV
-697 NYAFNIYYGLKKRL
+697 NDANNIYNDQKEILNR
-711 DTGLNNSEMSRVAY
+711 GLNNSEMSTA
-725 DAFNN
+725 AFNAFDK
-730 RYMGI
+730 RYKGI
-735 LDKSYN
+735 LNKAEN
-741 NGVGENYLA
+741 NGVGENYLV
-750 DAKKKADEYYNAKTM
+750 DAQKKATEYYTAKTM

-779 IQGAVEEVNTNLNAY
+779 IQGAVAEVNTNLTAY
-794 TEHYEG
+794 TDLYEG

-820 DYMAATGAKEEDA
+820 DYMAATGAKEEA
-833 TKFVNGKL
+833 AKEFVSSKL
-841 NEISGVISAFSSEL
+841 NEISAVISAFSSQL

-862 SKLDSTQPFA
+862 SKLDGTKPFA

-941 KDIEANYADELKLG
+941 KDIEANYAELELG

-985 NGNLDING
+985 GGNLDING
-993 DGKVNVQDLLDADAE
+993 DGEIDGDDVMQKLDE
-1008 FQNTGDGFT
+1008 SKKTGDVNAFMD
-1017 FYKFFD
+1017 FVNR
-1023 AYLEY
+1023 YLE
-1028 LSK
+1028 LIAE

>member
-38 MVKGYNGLYFVN
+38 MVEGYNGLYFVN

-70 NLTVNVGGT
+70 NLTVTVDGT
-79 DLNTELKDGK
+79 ELKTELKDGK

-201 TWLDDL
+201 EWLDDL
-207 KNQLDAVKDNVNTI
+207 TGLLNAVKKNVNDI
-221 ESLAYIQ
+221 EMLAYIQ
-228 EASYKK
+228 EANYKK
-234 VTNGKSASSLDTRIS
+234 VTKAKSVSLDTRIS

-257 IRYASSSAVANGENK
+257 TRYASTSAVANGENK

-385 FTKPAGYDEWT
+385 FTKPAGYDEWA
-396 KTVKKI
+396 KNVKKI
-402 NDFVAQTDNRRL
+402 NDFVAKTDNRRL
-414 HTQAELNT
+414 YTQAELNT
-422 MPVGLYTSAET
+422 MPVGVYTSAET

-446 EAALNKLAKAAQD
+446 EAVLNKLAKAAQD

-477 AQKKYEKEFSKL
+477 TQKHYEKEFSKL

-506 EVVVGFT
+506 DVVVGFT

-526 LGDPTTGKKG
+526 LGDPATGKKG

-576 DGIEKWKTADFASD
+576 DGIEKWKTADFANA

-616 INSNVN
+616 INSDVN
-622 KLAAVISGVED
+622 KLAGVIGGVED

-639 DNKFRFTGKDE
+639 DNKYRFTGKDK
-650 TNADYSTIISG
+650 NDADYTTIISG
-661 IETEINTQLDLAID
+661 IETDINTQLDLAID

-682 QFFLNEDGTEKTMTE
+682 QFFLNENGTEKTKTV
-697 NYAFNIYYGLKKRL
+697 NDAYNIYYGLKESLNR
-711 DTGLNNSEMSRVAY
+711 GLNNSEMSTA
-725 DAFNN
+725 AFNAFDK

-735 LDKSYN
+735 LNKAEN
-741 NGVGENYLA
+741 NGVGENYLV
-750 DAKKKADEYYNAKTM
+750 DAQKKATEYYNAKTM

-779 IQGAVEEVNTNLNAY
+779 IQGAVEEVNSNLTAY
-794 TEHYEG
+794 TELYKG
-800 VSDRKVKYTAA
+800 VSSRKVKYTAA

-820 DYMAATGAKEEDA
+820 DYMAATGAKEEA
-833 TKFVNGKL
+833 AKEFVSSKL

-855 ESKALSA
+855 EIKALSA
-862 SKLDSTQPFA
+862 SKLDGTKPFA

-941 KDIEANYADELKLG
+941 KDIEANYADNLKLG

>member
-18 VANDFDWQS
+18 VANDFDWS
-27 IPAKPATDASN
+27 IPADFKTDASN
-38 MVKGYNGLYFVN
+38 MVNGCNGLYFVD
-50 NTFSFNVHA
+50 NTFSFNVDA

-89 ISFKANAGG
+89 ISFKATASG
-98 QVILTMGE
+98 QVILKMGE

-120 RKALGLIETVG
+120 RKALEKIKTVG
-131 KASVNKTVANIS
+131 KGSVNEAVAKISDYSKKTDPN
-143 NYSTK
+143 NMK
-148 YDEDGPK
+148 DGK
-155 DENGKPLLSFADFYT
+155 ELSFEGFYT
-170 AVKAQINIQAQEV
+170 AIKAQINTEAEKV

-188 ELAKRKANNTVTQ
+188 ELATRKGANEVSQEWLDELTSQLNEVKGNVNGIVAKASEAETKYKEVTQ
-201 TWLDDL
+201 TLCVGL
-207 KNQLDAVKDNVNTI
+207 NN
-221 ESLAYIQ
+221 
-228 EASYKK
+228 
-234 VTNGKSASSLDTRIS
+234 RI
-249 KARNTNTS
+249 KEARNNETGT
-257 IRYASSSAVANGENK
+257 RYGVAIYENK
-272 GTNYIYELKSNGY
+272 RTKYIYELKSNGY

-299 LQNIEKDR
+299 LKNIEKDR
-307 DAIKIGAMEQLSKFP
+307 DAIKNNAMELLSQFP
-322 DCNWNAT
+322 NINWNAT
-329 DYDAEYS
+329 DYRAEYI
-336 TLKDQVDNMI
+336 TLENQVGNMI
-346 ARAVVE
+346 ARAIVE
-352 RDYVKTKKFSNLS
+352 RDYVKTNRFSDLS
-365 DNVTKLND
+365 DNVTKLDN

-385 FTKPAGYDEWT
+385 FTKPAGYDVWAAN
-396 KTVKKI
+396 VKKI
-402 NDFVAQTDNRRL
+402 NDFVAKTDNRRL
-414 HTQAELNT
+414 YTQTQLNT
-422 MPVGLYTSAET
+422 MPVGVYTSAET

-446 EAALNKLAKAAQD
+446 EAALNKQAKAAQD

-477 AQKKYEKEFSKL
+477 TQKYYEKEFSKL

-501 KKQYE
+501 EKQYE

-576 DGIEKWKTADFASD
+576 DGIEKWKTADFAD
-590 DMKTYLEARQRA
+590 PDMVTYLEARQRA

-609 LDKAKED
+609 LDKAKDD
-616 INSNVN
+616 INSDVK
-622 KLAAVISGVED
+622 KLADVIDGVED

-639 DNKFRFTGKDE
+639 DNKYRFTGKNE
-650 TNADYSTIISG
+650 ADAEYATIISD
-661 IETEINTQLDLAID
+661 IKTAINNQLDLAID

-682 QFFLNEDGTEKTMTE
+682 QFFRNADGTDKTMTV
-697 NYAFNIYYGLKKRL
+697 NDANNIYNDLKESLNR
-711 DTGLNNSEMSRVAY
+711 GLNNSEMST
-725 DAFNN
+725 DAFNAFDK
-730 RYMGI
+730 RYKGI
-735 LDKSYN
+735 LDKEEN
-741 NGVGENYLA
+741 NGVGENYLV
-750 DAKKKADEYYNAKTM
+750 DAKNKATEYYNAKTM

-779 IQGAVEEVNTNLNAY
+779 IQGAVAEVNTNLTAY
-794 TEHYEG
+794 TELYKG
-800 VSDRKVKYTAA
+800 VSSRKVKYTAA

-820 DYMAATGAKEEDA
+820 DYMAATGAEEKDA
-833 TKFVNGKL
+833 MKFVSDKL
-841 NEISGVISAFSSEL
+841 NEISDVISKFSSVL

-862 SKLDSTQPFA
+862 SKLDGTKTFA
-872 EFDKGYDMVTNY
+872 EFDKGYDMVTRY
-884 QAYQAN
+884 KAYQAN

-926 EAAIDKAQTVLDAQK
+926 DATIDKAQTVLDAQK
-941 KDIEANYADELKLG
+941 KDIEDNYAELELG

-979 AKKQQE
+979 AQKQQE
-985 NGNLDING
+985 GGNLDING
-993 DGKVNVQDLLDADAE
+993 DGEIDGDDVMQKLDE
-1008 FQNTGDGFT
+1008 SKKTGDVNAFMD
-1017 FYKFFD
+1017 FVNR
-1023 AYLEY
+1023 YLE
-1028 LSK
+1028 LIAE

>member
-38 MVKGYNGLYFVN
+38 MVKGYNGLYFVD
-50 NTFSFNVHA
+50 NTFSFNVDA

-89 ISFKANAGG
+89 ISFKATAGG

-120 RKALGLIETVG
+120 REALEKIKTVG
-131 KASVNKTVANIS
+131 KASVNEAVAKISDYSKKTDPN
-143 NYSTK
+143 NMK
-148 YDEDGPK
+148 DGK
-155 DENGKPLLSFADFYT
+155 ELSFEGFYT
-170 AVKAQINIQAQEV
+170 AIKAQINIEAEKV

-188 ELAKRKANNTVTQ
+188 ELAKRKAANTVTQ
-201 TWLDDL
+201 DWLRDL
-207 KNQLDAVKDNVNTI
+207 ASQLEAVKNNVNGIVTDASDAETKYKEVTQTLCVGLNNRI
-221 ESLAYIQ
+221 K
-228 EASYKK
+228 EARNNDTDTRY
-234 VTNGKSASSLDTRIS
+234 VLSSLG
-249 KARNTNTS
+249 
-257 IRYASSSAVANGENK
+257 ASRENK
-272 GTNYIYELKSNGY
+272 RTKYIYELKSTGY

-307 DAIKIGAMEQLSKFP
+307 DAIKNNAMELLSQFP
-322 DCNWNAT
+322 NINWNAT
-329 DYDAEYS
+329 DYTAEYS
-336 TLKDQVDNMI
+336 TLENQVDNMI
-346 ARAVVE
+346 ARAIVE
-352 RDYVKTKKFSNLS
+352 RDYVKTNKFSDLS
-365 DNVTKLND
+365 DNVTKLDD

-385 FTKPAGYDEWT
+385 FTKPAGYDEWAAN
-396 KTVKKI
+396 VKKI
-402 NDFVAQTDNRRL
+402 NDFVANTDNRRL
-414 HTQAELNT
+414 FTQAQLNT

-470 KYQKEPD
+470 KYQNEKDTRE
-477 AQKKYEKEFSKL
+477 KYEKEFSKL

-501 KKQYE
+501 EKQYE
-506 EVVVGFT
+506 EVVVGYT

-526 LGDPTTGKKG
+526 LGDPTTGEKG
-536 LWTETLSAQKQ
+536 LWTETLSAQKT
-547 EVLDNNAAAAKVLTD
+547 EVHDNNVAAAKVLTD

-576 DGIEKWKTADFASD
+576 DGIEKWKTADFAD
-590 DMKTYLEARQRA
+590 RDMVTYLEARQRA

-609 LDKAKED
+609 LDMAKND
-616 INSNVN
+616 INSDVK
-622 KLAAVISGVED
+622 KLDDVMEGVDD

-639 DNKFRFTGKDE
+639 DNKYRFTGKNKAGD
-650 TNADYSTIISG
+650 DYSTIISD
-661 IETEINTQLDLAID
+661 IETLINTQLEDAIN
-675 KANETAY
+675 KANDRAY
-682 QFFLNEDGTEKTMTE
+682 QFFLNDAGTDKTMTV
-697 NYAFNIYYGLKKRL
+697 NDANNIYNHLKESL
-711 DTGLNNSEMSRVAY
+711 NHGLNNSKMSNDAY
-725 DAFNN
+725 NAFDK
-730 RYMGI
+730 RYQGI
-735 LDKSYN
+735 LNKADN
-741 NGVGENYLA
+741 NGVGENYLV
-750 DAKKKADEYYNAKTM
+750 DATNKATEYYNAKTM

-779 IQGAVEEVNTNLNAY
+779 IQGAVAEVNTNLTAY
-794 TEHYEG
+794 TKLYEG
-800 VSDRKVKYTAA
+800 VSSRKVKYTAA
-811 KAKEATYVK
+811 KAKEATYVN
-820 DYMAATGAKEEDA
+820 DYKAATGAEEDDA
-833 TKFVNGKL
+833 KEFVSSKL

-862 SKLDSTQPFA
+862 SKLDGTKTFA
-872 EFDKGYDMVTNY
+872 EFDKGYDMVTRY
-884 QAYQAN
+884 KDYQAN

-926 EAAIDKAQTVLDAQK
+926 DAAIDKAQTVLDAQK
-941 KDIEANYADELKLG
+941 KDIEDNYAKLELG

-979 AKKQQE
+979 AQKQQE
-985 NGNLDING
+985 GGNLDING
-993 DGKVNVQDLLDADAE
+993 DGEIDGDDVMQKLDE
-1008 FQNTGDGFT
+1008 SKKTGDVNAFMD
-1017 FYKFFD
+1017 FVNR
-1023 AYLEY
+1023 YLE
-1028 LSK
+1028 LIAE

>member
-18 VANDFDWQS
+18 VANDFDWS
-27 IPAKPATDASN
+27 IPANFTTDASN
-38 MVKGYNGLYFVN
+38 NMVVGCNGLYFVN

-70 NLTVNVGGT
+70 NLTVTVDGT
-79 DLNTELKDGK
+79 ELKTELKDGK

-207 KNQLDAVKDNVNTI
+207 KNQLDAVENNVNNI
-221 ESLAYIQ
+221 EMLAYIQ
-228 EASYKK
+228 EANYKK
-234 VTNGKSASSLDTRIS
+234 VTKDKSASLDTRIS

-257 IRYASSSAVANGENK
+257 TCYASTSAVASGENK

-322 DCNWNAT
+322 DCKWDAT

-336 TLKDQVDNMI
+336 TLKVQVDNMI

-385 FTKPAGYDEWT
+385 FTKPADYDEWA
-396 KTVKKI
+396 KNVKKI
-402 NDFVAQTDNRRL
+402 NDFVAKTDNRRL
-414 HTQAELNT
+414 YTQAELNT
-422 MPVGLYTSAET
+422 MTVGVYTSAET

-547 EVLDNNAAAAKVLTD
+547 EVLDNNAAAAKKLTD

-576 DGIEKWKTADFASD
+576 DGIEKWKTADFAND
-590 DMKTYLEARQRA
+590 DMVTYLEARQRA

-616 INSNVN
+616 INSDVN
-622 KLAAVISGVED
+622 KLAAVIGGVED

-639 DNKFRFTGKDE
+639 DNKYRFTGKDE
-650 TNADYSTIISG
+650 TDAEYATIISG
-661 IETEINTQLDLAID
+661 IETQINTQLDLAID
-675 KANETAY
+675 KANDRANE
-682 QFFLNEDGTEKTMTE
+682 FFLHGYGTEKTMTVNDAE
-697 NYAFNIYYGLKKRL
+697 DIYRYQKESLNR
-711 DTGLNNSEMSRVAY
+711 GLNNSEMST
-725 DAFNN
+725 DAFNAFDN
-730 RYMGI
+730 RYKGI
-735 LDKSYN
+735 LDKADN

-750 DAKKKADEYYNAKTM
+750 DAMKKADEYYRAKTM

-779 IQGAVEEVNTNLNAY
+779 IKGAVAEVNTNLTAY
-794 TEHYEG
+794 TDHYKG
-800 VSDRKVKYTAA
+800 VSGRKVKYTAA

-820 DYMAATGAKEEDA
+820 DYMTATGAEEKDAKE
-833 TKFVNGKL
+833 FVNSKL
-841 NEISGVISAFSSEL
+841 NEISGVISAFSKEL

-862 SKLDSTQPFA
+862 SKLDSTKPFA
-872 EFDKGYDMVTNY
+872 EFDKGYNMVTNY

-890 EQALADANKLVAN
+890 EQALADANKLVAC

-985 NGNLDING
+985 GGNLDING
-993 DGKVNVQDLLDADAE
+993 DGEIDGDDVMQKLDE
-1008 FQNTGDGFT
+1008 SKKTGDVNAFMD
-1017 FYKFFD
+1017 FVNR
-1023 AYLEY
+1023 YLE
-1028 LSK
+1028 LIAE

>member
-18 VANDFDWQS
+18 VANDFDWS
-27 IPAKPATDASN
+27 IPANFTTDASN
-38 MVKGYNGLYFVN
+38 NMVVGCNGLYFVN

-70 NLTVNVGGT
+70 NLTVTVDGT
-79 DLNTELKDGK
+79 ELKTELKDGK

-201 TWLDDL
+201 EWLVDL
-207 KNQLDAVKDNVNTI
+207 TRLLNAVKKNVNDI
-221 ESLAYIQ
+221 EMLAYIQ
-228 EASYKK
+228 EDNYKK
-234 VTNGKSASSLDTRIS
+234 VTKAKSVSLDTRIS

-257 IRYASSSAVANGENK
+257 TRYASTSAVANGENK

-307 DAIKIGAMEQLSKFP
+307 DAIKICAMEQLSKFP

-385 FTKPAGYDEWT
+385 FTKPAGYDEWA
-396 KTVKKI
+396 KNVKKI
-402 NDFVAQTDNRRL
+402 NDFVAKTDNRRL
-414 HTQAELNT
+414 YTQAELNT
-422 MPVGLYTSAET
+422 MPVGVYTSAET

-477 AQKKYEKEFSKL
+477 TQKYYEKEFSKL

-506 EVVVGFT
+506 EVVVGYT
-513 TIADNIEAINKAI
+513 TIADKIEAINKAI

-536 LWTETLSAQKQ
+536 LWTETLSAQKL
-547 EVLDNNAAAAKVLTD
+547 EVLDNNAAAAKKLTD
-562 KIDAVRA
+562 QIDAVRA

-576 DGIEKWKTADFASD
+576 DGIEKWKTADFANA

-609 LDKAKED
+609 LDKTKDD
-616 INSNVN
+616 INSDVN
-622 KLAAVISGVED
+622 KLATVIGGVED

-639 DNKFRFTGKDE
+639 DNKYRFTGKDK
-650 TNADYSTIISG
+650 TDADYTTIISG
-661 IETEINTQLDLAID
+661 IETDINTQLDLAID

-682 QFFLNEDGTEKTMTE
+682 QFFLNENGTEKTLTV
-697 NYAFNIYYGLKKRL
+697 NDAYNIYYGLKERL
-711 DTGLNNSEMSRVAY
+711 NDGLNNSEMSTA
-725 DAFNN
+725 AFNAFDN
-730 RYMGI
+730 RYLGI
-735 LDKSYN
+735 LDKAEN
-741 NGVGENYLA
+741 NGVGENYLV
-750 DAKKKADEYYNAKTM
+750 DAQKKATEYYRAKTM

-779 IQGAVEEVNTNLNAY
+779 IKGAVEEVNTNLNAY
-794 TEHYEG
+794 TEHYKG

-820 DYMAATGAKEEDA
+820 DYMAATGAKEEVA
-833 TKFVNGKL
+833 KEFVNSKL
-841 NEISGVISAFSSEL
+841 NEISGVISAFSKDL

-862 SKLDSTQPFA
+862 SKLDSTTPFA
-872 EFDKGYDMVTNY
+872 EFDKGYNMVTNY

-890 EQALADANKLVAN
+890 EQALADANKLVAC

-941 KDIEANYADELKLG
+941 KDIEANYADDLKLG

-985 NGNLDING
+985 GGNLDING
-993 DGKVNVQDLLDADAE
+993 DGEIDGDDVMQKLDE
-1008 FQNTGDGFT
+1008 SKKTGDVNAFMD
-1017 FYKFFD
+1017 FVNR
-1023 AYLEY
+1023 YLE
-1028 LSK
+1028 LIAE

>member
-18 VANDFDWQS
+18 VANDFDWS
-27 IPAKPATDASN
+27 IPTNFTTGADN
-38 MVKGYNGLYFVN
+38 MVEGCKGLKFVN
-50 NTFSFNVHA
+50 NTFSFNVDA

-120 RKALGLIETVG
+120 RTALEQIKTVG
-131 KASVNKTVANIS
+131 KGSVNEAVAKISDYSKKTDPN
-143 NYSTK
+143 NK
-148 YDEDGPK
+148 KDGK
-155 DENGKPLLSFADFYT
+155 ALSFEGFYT
-170 AVKAQINIQAQEV
+170 AIKAQINTEAEKV
-183 AKLEA
+183 ATLEA
-188 ELAKRKANNTVTQ
+188 ELATRKAANTVTQ
-201 TWLDDL
+201 DWLRDL
-207 KNQLDAVKDNVNTI
+207 ASQLEAVKNNVNDIVTD
-221 ESLAYIQ
+221 
-228 EASYKK
+228 ASDAENTYNQ
-234 VTNGKSASSLDTRIS
+234 VTKTLCADLDKRIK
-249 KARNTNTS
+249 KARNTDTGT
-257 IRYASSSAVANGENK
+257 RYANSLNVSRENNG
-272 GTNYIYELKSNGY
+272 TTYIYELKSNGY
-285 ADVTKPKAEWCESE
+285 ANVNSPKADWCESE

-307 DAIKIGAMEQLSKFP
+307 DAIKNNAMELLSQFP
-322 DCNWNAT
+322 TISWTAV
-329 DYDAEYS
+329 DYNAEYS
-336 TLKDQVDNMI
+336 TLENQVDNMI
-346 ARAVVE
+346 ARAIVE

-365 DNVTKLND
+365 DNVTKLDN

-385 FTKPAGYDEWT
+385 FTKPAGYDAWAAS
-396 KTVKKI
+396 VKKI

-414 HTQAELNT
+414 FTQAQLNA
-422 MPVGLYTSAET
+422 MPVDVYTNAEINFT
-433 SFEQFKTDFANQA
+433 QFKTDFADQA
-446 EAALNKLAKAAQD
+446 EKALNKLAKDAQD

-470 KYQKEPD
+470 KYQNEKETRE
-477 AQKKYEKEFSKL
+477 KYEKEFSKL

-501 KKQYE
+501 EKQYE
-506 EVVVGFT
+506 EVVVGYT

-576 DGIEKWKTADFASD
+576 DGIEKWKTTDFANND
-590 DMKTYLEARQRA
+590 LVTYLEACQRA
-602 LFDIVNK
+602 LFDIVNE

-622 KLAAVISGVED
+622 KLAAVIGGVED

-650 TNADYSTIISG
+650 ANVDYDTRISG
-661 IETEINTQLDLAID
+661 IETKINAELDKAINE
-675 KANETAY
+675 ANETAY
-682 QFFLNEDGTEKTMTE
+682 QFFLNENGTEKTMTE

-711 DTGLNNSEMSRVAY
+711 DTGLNNSEMSRDAY

-750 DAKKKADEYYNAKTM
+750 DAKKKATEYYNAKTM

-779 IQGAVEEVNTNLNAY
+779 IQGAVEDVNTNLNAY
-794 TEHYEG
+794 TNHYEG
-800 VSDRKVKYTAA
+800 VSGRKVKYTAA

-833 TKFVNGKL
+833 KKFVNEKL
-841 NEISGVISAFSSEL
+841 NEISGVISAFSSKL

-862 SKLDSTQPFA
+862 SKLDSTKPFA
-872 EFDKGYDMVTNY
+872 EFDKGYNMVTNY

>member
-70 NLTVNVGGT
+70 NLTVTVDGT
-79 DLNTELKDGK
+79 ELKTELKDGK
-89 ISFKANAGG
+89 ISFKATAGG
-98 QVILTMGE
+98 QVILKMGE

-120 RKALGLIETVG
+120 RKALEKIKTKGQGTINEAVAKISDYSKKTDPN
-131 KASVNKTVANIS
+131 NK
-143 NYSTK
+143 K
-148 YDEDGPK
+148 GDE
-155 DENGKPLLSFADFYT
+155 ELSFEGFYT
-170 AVKAQINIQAQEV
+170 AIKAKINDEAVKV
-183 AKLEA
+183 AGLEA
-188 ELAKRKANNTVTQ
+188 QLAERKAENTVTQ
-201 TWLDDL
+201 EWLDDL
-207 KNQLDAVKDNVNTI
+207 DGQLNAVKNNVNTI
-221 ESLAYIQ
+221 LFLASVNEAKYI
-228 EASYKK
+228 E
-234 VTNGKSASSLDTRIS
+234 VTKTRCAALDDRIK
-249 KARNTNTS
+249 KARNNDKGTRYVTNSGDATQ
-257 IRYASSSAVANGENK
+257 ENN

-285 ADVTKPKAEWCESE
+285 ADVTKPKADWCESE
-299 LQNIEKDR
+299 LQNIEKER
-307 DAIKIGAMEQLSKFP
+307 DAIKNNAMELLSQFP
-322 DCNWNAT
+322 NINWNAT
-329 DYDAEYS
+329 DYTAEYS
-336 TLKDQVDNMI
+336 TLENQVDNMI
-346 ARAVVE
+346 ARAIVE

-385 FTKPAGYDEWT
+385 FTKPAGYDAWAQN
-396 KTVKKI
+396 VKKI
-402 NDFVAQTDNRRL
+402 NDFVANTDNRRL
-414 HTQAELNT
+414 YTQAELNT
-422 MPVGLYTSAET
+422 MPVGVYTSEET
-433 SFEQFKTDFANQA
+433 RFEQFKTDFANQA

-470 KYQKEPD
+470 KYQNEKDTRE
-477 AQKKYEKEFSKL
+477 KYEKEFSKL

-526 LGDPTTGKKG
+526 LGDPTTGNKG
-536 LWTETLSAQKQ
+536 LWTETLSAQKL

-576 DGIEKWKTADFASD
+576 DGIEKWKTADFANP
-590 DMKTYLEARQRA
+590 DMVTYLEARQRA

-616 INSNVN
+616 INSDVK
-622 KLAAVISGVED
+622 KLADVIGGVED

-639 DNKFRFTGKDE
+639 DNKYRFTGKDE
-650 TNADYSTIISG
+650 KNADYDTKISG
-661 IETEINTQLDLAID
+661 IETDINTQLDLAVD

-682 QFFLNEDGTEKTMTE
+682 HFFLYDSGTEKTMTE
-697 NYAFNIYYGLKKRL
+697 IYANNIYYGQKKRL
-711 DTGLNNSEMSRVAY
+711 DDGLNNSEMSEDAY
-725 DAFNN
+725 NAFDK
-730 RYMGI
+730 RYQGI
-735 LDKSYN
+735 LNKAYN

-750 DAKKKADEYYNAKTM
+750 DAQQKAAEYYNAKTM

-779 IQGAVEEVNTNLNAY
+779 IQGAVAEVNTNLTAY
-794 TEHYEG
+794 TELYKG

-820 DYMAATGAKEEDA
+820 DYKAATGATEEAAKE
-833 TKFVNGKL
+833 FVSSKL
-841 NEISGVISAFSSEL
+841 NEISGVISVFSSEL

-862 SKLDSTQPFA
+862 SKLDGTKPFA

-941 KDIEANYADELKLG
+941 KDIEANYAELELG

-985 NGNLDING
+985 GGNLDING
-993 DGKVNVQDLLDADAE
+993 DGEIDGDDVMQKLDE
-1008 FQNTGDGFT
+1008 SKKTGDVNAFMD
-1017 FYKFFD
+1017 FVNR
-1023 AYLEY
+1023 YLE
-1028 LSK
+1028 LIAE

>member
-89 ISFKANAGG
+89 ISFKATAGG

-120 RKALGLIETVG
+120 RTALEKIKTKGQGTINEAVAKISDYSKKTDPN
-131 KASVNKTVANIS
+131 NK
-143 NYSTK
+143 K
-148 YDEDGPK
+148 GDE
-155 DENGKPLLSFADFYT
+155 ELSFEGFYT
-170 AVKAQINIQAQEV
+170 AIKAQINNEAVKV
-183 AKLEA
+183 AGLEA
-188 ELAKRKANNTVTQ
+188 QLAERKAENTVTQ
-201 TWLDDL
+201 EWLDDL
-207 KNQLDAVKDNVNTI
+207 DGQLNAVKNNVNTI
-221 ESLAYIQ
+221 LFLASVNEAKYI
-228 EASYKK
+228 E
-234 VTNGKSASSLDTRIS
+234 VTKTRCTRLDDRIK
-249 KARNTNTS
+249 KARNNDKGT
-257 IRYASSSAVANGENK
+257 RYVNNSEEATQENN

-285 ADVTKPKAEWCESE
+285 ADVTKPKADWCESE
-299 LQNIEKDR
+299 LQNIEKER
-307 DAIKIGAMEQLSKFP
+307 DAIKNNAMELLSQFP
-322 DCNWNAT
+322 NINWNAT
-329 DYDAEYS
+329 DYTAEYS
-336 TLKDQVDNMI
+336 TLENQVDNMI
-346 ARAVVE
+346 ARAIVE

-385 FTKPAGYDEWT
+385 FSKPAGYDAWAQN
-396 KTVKKI
+396 VKKI
-402 NDFVAQTDNRRL
+402 NDFVANTDNRRL
-414 HTQAELNT
+414 YTQAQLNT
-422 MPVGLYTSAET
+422 MPVGVYTSEET
-433 SFEQFKTDFANQA
+433 RFEQFKTDFANQA

-470 KYQKEPD
+470 KYQNEKDTRE
-477 AQKKYEKEFSKL
+477 KYEKEFSKL

-526 LGDPTTGKKG
+526 LGDPATGKKG

-576 DGIEKWKTADFASD
+576 DGIEKWKTADFAND
-590 DMKTYLEARQRA
+590 DMVTYLEARQRA
-602 LFDIVNK
+602 LFDIVNE

-622 KLAAVISGVED
+622 KLAAVIGGVED

-650 TNADYSTIISG
+650 ANADYDTRISG
-661 IETEINTQLDLAID
+661 IETKINAELDKAINE
-675 KANETAY
+675 ANETAY
-682 QFFLNEDGTEKTMTE
+682 QFFLNEKGTEKTMTE

-711 DTGLNNSEMSRVAY
+711 DTGLNNSEMSRDAY

-794 TEHYEG
+794 TEHYKG

-820 DYMAATGAKEEDA
+820 DYMAATGAKEEVA
-833 TKFVNGKL
+833 KEFVNSKL
-841 NEISGVISAFSSEL
+841 NEISGVISAFSKEL

-862 SKLDSTQPFA
+862 SKLDSTTPFA
-872 EFDKGYDMVTNY
+872 EFDKGYNMVTNY

-941 KDIEANYADELKLG
+941 KDIEANYADDLKLG

-985 NGNLDING
+985 GGNLDING
-993 DGKVNVQDLLDADAE
+993 DGEIDGDDVMQKLDE
-1008 FQNTGDGFT
+1008 SKKTGDVNAFMD
-1017 FYKFFD
+1017 FVNR
-1023 AYLEY
+1023 YLE
-1028 LSK
+1028 LIAE

>member
-18 VANDFDWQS
+18 VANDFDWS
-27 IPAKPATDASN
+27 IPADFTTDASN
-38 MVKGYNGLYFVN
+38 DNMVNGCNGLYFVD
-50 NTFSFNVHA
+50 NTFSFKVDA

-89 ISFKANAGG
+89 ISFKATAGG
-98 QVILTMGE
+98 QVTLKMGE

-120 RKALGLIETVG
+120 RKALEKIKTVG
-131 KASVNKTVANIS
+131 KGSVNEAVAKIS
-143 NYSTK
+143 DYSTK
-148 YDEDGPK
+148 TDPNNMKDGK
-155 DENGKPLLSFADFYT
+155 ALSFEGFYT
-170 AVKAQINIQAQEV
+170 AIKAQINTEAEKV
-183 AKLEA
+183 ATLEA
-188 ELAKRKANNTVTQ
+188 ELATRKGANEVSREWLDKLDFELNEIKENVNGFVTEASKAENKYNEVTQ
-201 TWLDDL
+201 TLCANLD
-207 KNQLDAVKDNVNTI
+207 K
-221 ESLAYIQ
+221 
-228 EASYKK
+228 
-234 VTNGKSASSLDTRIS
+234 RI
-249 KARNTNTS
+249 KEARNTETGTH
-257 IRYASSSAVANGENK
+257 YGDASYENNSTK
-272 GTNYIYELKSNGY
+272 YIYQLKSNGY
-285 ADVTKPKAEWCESE
+285 ADVNSPKADWCESE

-307 DAIKIGAMEQLSKFP
+307 DAIKNNAMELLSQFP
-322 DCNWNAT
+322 NITWKAVVYNAK
-329 DYDAEYS
+329 YS
-336 TLKDQVDNMI
+336 KLKNQVGNMI
-346 ARAVVE
+346 ARAIVE
-352 RDYVKTKKFSNLS
+352 RDYVKTNKFSDLS
-365 DNVTKLND
+365 DNVTKLDD

-385 FTKPAGYDEWT
+385 FTKPAGYDEWAAN
-396 KTVKKI
+396 VKKI

-414 HTQAELNT
+414 FTQAQLNA
-422 MPVGLYTSAET
+422 MLGVYTSAET

-477 AQKKYEKEFSKL
+477 TQKYYEKEFSKL

-501 KKQYE
+501 EKQYE
-506 EVVVGFT
+506 KVVVGYT

-526 LGDPTTGKKG
+526 LGDPTTGEKG

-576 DGIEKWKTADFASD
+576 DGIEKWKTADFAD
-590 DMKTYLEARQRA
+590 RDMVTYLEACQRA

-609 LDKAKED
+609 LDKAKDD
-616 INSNVN
+616 INSNVK
-622 KLAAVISGVED
+622 KLADVIDGVED

-639 DNKFRFTGKDE
+639 DNKYRFTGKNE
-650 TNADYSTIISG
+650 AEVDYSTIISG
-661 IETEINTQLDLAID
+661 IETDINRQLDLAIN
-675 KANETAY
+675 KANDRAY
-682 QFFLNEDGTEKTMTE
+682 QFFLNEAGTDETMTV
-697 NYAFNIYYGLKKRL
+697 NDADNIYNSLKESLNR
-711 DTGLNNSEMSRVAY
+711 GLNNSEMSTA
-725 DAFNN
+725 AFNAFDK
-730 RYMGI
+730 RYQGI
-735 LDKSYN
+735 LDKANN
-741 NGVGENYLA
+741 NGVGENYLV
-750 DAKKKADEYYNAKTM
+750 DAKKKATKYYNAKTM

-779 IQGAVEEVNTNLNAY
+779 IQGAVAEVNTNLTAY
-794 TEHYEG
+794 TKLYEG
-800 VSDRKVKYTAA
+800 VSSRKVKYTAA
-811 KAKEATYVK
+811 KAKEATYVN
-820 DYMAATGAKEEDA
+820 DYKAATGAEEDDA
-833 TKFVNGKL
+833 KEFVSSKL

-862 SKLDSTQPFA
+862 SKLDGTKTFA
-872 EFDKGYDMVTNY
+872 DFDKGYDMVTRY
-884 QAYQAN
+884 KAYQAN

-926 EAAIDKAQTVLDAQK
+926 DAAIDKAQTVLDAQK
-941 KDIEANYADELKLG
+941 NDIEANYAELELG

-985 NGNLDING
+985 GGNLDING
-993 DGKVNVQDLLDADAE
+993 DGEIDGDDVMQKLDE
-1008 FQNTGDGFT
+1008 SKKTGDVNAFMD
-1017 FYKFFD
+1017 FVNR
-1023 AYLEY
+1023 YLE
-1028 LSK
+1028 LIAE

>member
-18 VANDFDWQS
+18 VANDFDWS
-27 IPAKPATDASN
+27 IPANFTTDASN
-38 MVKGYNGLYFVN
+38 NMVVGCNGLYFVN

-70 NLTVNVGGT
+70 NLTVTVDGT
-79 DLNTELKDGK
+79 ELKTELKDGK

-201 TWLDDL
+201 EWLDNL
-207 KNQLDAVKDNVNTI
+207 TGLLNAVKKNVNDI
-221 ESLAYIQ
+221 EMLAYIQ
-228 EASYKK
+228 EANYKK
-234 VTNGKSASSLDTRIS
+234 VTKAKSVSLDTRIS

-257 IRYASSSAVANGENK
+257 TRYASTSAVANGENK

-385 FTKPAGYDEWT
+385 FTKPAGYDEWA
-396 KTVKKI
+396 KNVKKI
-402 NDFVAQTDNRRL
+402 NDFVAKTDNRRL
-414 HTQAELNT
+414 YTQAELNT
-422 MPVGLYTSAET
+422 MPVGVYTSAET

-446 EAALNKLAKAAQD
+446 EAALNKLAKAAQG

-470 KYQKEPD
+470 KYQKEPET
-477 AQKKYEKEFSKL
+477 QKYYEKEFSKL

-506 EVVVGFT
+506 EVVVGYT
-513 TIADNIEAINKAI
+513 TIADKIEAINKAI

-536 LWTETLSAQKQ
+536 LWTETLSAQKL
-547 EVLDNNAAAAKVLTD
+547 EVLDNNAAAAKKLTD
-562 KIDAVRA
+562 QIDAVRA

-576 DGIEKWKTADFASD
+576 DGIEKWKTADFANA

-609 LDKAKED
+609 LDKTKDD
-616 INSNVN
+616 INSDVN
-622 KLAAVISGVED
+622 KLATVIGGVED

-639 DNKFRFTGKDE
+639 DNKYRFTGKDK
-650 TNADYSTIISG
+650 TDADYTTIISG
-661 IETEINTQLDLAID
+661 IETDINTQLDLAID

-682 QFFLNEDGTEKTMTE
+682 QFFLNENGTEKTLTV
-697 NYAFNIYYGLKKRL
+697 NDAYNIYYGLKERL
-711 DTGLNNSEMSRVAY
+711 NDGLNNSEMSTA
-725 DAFNN
+725 AFNAFDN
-730 RYMGI
+730 RYLGI
-735 LDKSYN
+735 LDKAEN
-741 NGVGENYLA
+741 NGVGENYLV
-750 DAKKKADEYYNAKTM
+750 DAQKKATEYYRAKTM

-779 IQGAVEEVNTNLNAY
+779 IKGAVEEVNTNLNAY
-794 TEHYEG
+794 TEHYKG

-820 DYMAATGAKEEDA
+820 DYMAATGAKEEVA
-833 TKFVNGKL
+833 KEFVNSKL
-841 NEISGVISAFSSEL
+841 NEISGVISAFSKDL

-862 SKLDSTQPFA
+862 SKLDSTTPFA
-872 EFDKGYDMVTNY
+872 EFDKGYNMVTNY

-890 EQALADANKLVAN
+890 EQALADANKLVAC

-941 KDIEANYADELKLG
+941 KDIEANYADDLKLG
-955 TTFPNTIKGVL
+955 ITFPNTIKGVL

-985 NGNLDING
+985 GGNLDING
-993 DGKVNVQDLLDADAE
+993 DGEIDGDDVMQKLDE
-1008 FQNTGDGFT
+1008 SKKTGDVNAFMD
-1017 FYKFFD
+1017 FVNR
-1023 AYLEY
+1023 YLE
-1028 LSK
+1028 LIAE

>member
-79 DLNTELKDGK
+79 NLNTELKDGK
-89 ISFKANAGG
+89 ISFKATANG

-120 RKALGLIETVG
+120 RKALEQIKTVG
-131 KASVNKTVANIS
+131 KGSVNEAVAKISDYSKKTDPN
-143 NYSTK
+143 NMK
-148 YDEDGPK
+148 DGK
-155 DENGKPLLSFADFYT
+155 ELSFEGFYT
-170 AVKAQINIQAQEV
+170 AIKAQINIEAEKV

-188 ELAKRKANNTVTQ
+188 ELATRKAANTVTQ
-201 TWLDDL
+201 DWLRDL
-207 KNQLDAVKDNVNTI
+207 ASQLEAVKNIVNGI
-221 ESLAYIQ
+221 VADAYDAENTYNQ
-228 EASYKK
+228 
-234 VTNGKSASSLDTRIS
+234 VTKTLCANLDERI
-249 KARNTNTS
+249 KEARNTETGTH
-257 IRYASSSAVANGENK
+257 YGDASEENK
-272 GTNYIYELKSNGY
+272 RTKYIYELNSNGH

-307 DAIKIGAMEQLSKFP
+307 DAIKNNAMELLSQFP
-322 DCNWNAT
+322 NITWKAVV
-329 DYDAEYS
+329 YKAKYS
-336 TLKDQVDNMI
+336 KLKNQVGNMI
-346 ARAVVE
+346 ARAIVE
-352 RDYVKTKKFSNLS
+352 RDYVKTNKFSDLS
-365 DNVTKLND
+365 DNVTKLDD

-385 FTKPAGYDEWT
+385 FTKPAGYDEWAANV
-396 KTVKKI
+396 KTI
-402 NDFVAQTDNRRL
+402 NDFVANTDNRRL
-414 HTQAELNT
+414 FAQAQLNT

-477 AQKKYEKEFSKL
+477 TQKYYEKEFSKL

-501 KKQYE
+501 EKQYE
-506 EVVVGFT
+506 KVVVGYT

-576 DGIEKWKTADFASD
+576 DGIEKWKAAGFAND
-590 DMKTYLEARQRA
+590 DMVTYLEACQRA

-609 LDKAKED
+609 LDKAKDD
-616 INSNVN
+616 INSNVK
-622 KLAAVISGVED
+622 KLADVIDGVED

-639 DNKFRFTGKDE
+639 DNKYRFTGKNE
-650 TNADYSTIISG
+650 AEVDYSTIISG
-661 IETEINTQLDLAID
+661 IETDINRQLNLAIN
-675 KANETAY
+675 KANDRAY
-682 QFFLNEDGTEKTMTE
+682 QFFLNEAGTDETMTV
-697 NYAFNIYYGLKKRL
+697 NDANNIYNDLKESLNR
-711 DTGLNNSEMSRVAY
+711 GLNNSEMST
-725 DAFNN
+725 DAFNAFDK
-730 RYMGI
+730 RYKGI
-735 LDKSYN
+735 LDKEEN
-741 NGVGENYLA
+741 NGVGENYLV
-750 DAKKKADEYYNAKTM
+750 DAKNKATEYYNAKTM

-779 IQGAVEEVNTNLNAY
+779 IQGAVAEVNTNLTAY
-794 TEHYEG
+794 TKLYEG
-800 VSDRKVKYTAA
+800 VSSRKVKYTAA
-811 KAKEATYVK
+811 KAKEATYVN
-820 DYMAATGAKEEDA
+820 DYKAATGAEEDDA
-833 TKFVNGKL
+833 KEFVSSKL

-862 SKLDSTQPFA
+862 SKLDGTKTFA
-872 EFDKGYDMVTNY
+872 DFDKGYDMVTRY
-884 QAYQAN
+884 KAYQAN

-926 EAAIDKAQTVLDAQK
+926 DAAIDKAQTVLDAQK
-941 KDIEANYADELKLG
+941 KDIEANYAELELG

-985 NGNLDING
+985 GGNLDING
-993 DGKVNVQDLLDADAE
+993 DGEIDGDDVMQKLDE
-1008 FQNTGDGFT
+1008 SKKTGDVNAFMD
-1017 FYKFFD
+1017 FVNR
-1023 AYLEY
+1023 YLE
-1028 LSK
+1028 LIAE

>member
-38 MVKGYNGLYFVN
+38 MVEGCNGLYFVN
-50 NTFSFNVHA
+50 NTFSFNVDA

-89 ISFKANAGG
+89 ISFKATAGG

-183 AKLEA
+183 AKQEA
-188 ELAKRKANNTVTQ
+188 ELADRKAHNTVTQ
-201 TWLDDL
+201 EWLDDL
-207 KNQLDAVKDNVNTI
+207 TGLLDAVKKNVNDI
-221 ESLAYIQ
+221 EMLAYIQ
-228 EASYKK
+228 EANYKK
-234 VTNGKSASSLDTRIS
+234 VTKAKSASLDTRIS

-257 IRYASSSAVANGENK
+257 TRYASTSAVASGENK

-365 DNVTKLND
+365 DNVTKLDN

-385 FTKPAGYDEWT
+385 FTKPAGYDVWAAN
-396 KTVKKI
+396 VKKI
-402 NDFVAQTDNRRL
+402 NDFVAKTDNRRL
-414 HTQAELNT
+414 YTQAELNT
-422 MPVGLYTSAET
+422 MPVGVYTSAET

-446 EAALNKLAKAAQD
+446 ETALNKLAKAAQD

-470 KYQKEPD
+470 KYQKEPET
-477 AQKKYEKEFSKL
+477 QKYYEKEFSKL

-547 EVLDNNAAAAKVLTD
+547 EVLDNNAAAAKVFTD

-576 DGIEKWKTADFASD
+576 DGIEKWKTADFANA

-616 INSNVN
+616 INSDVN
-622 KLAAVISGVED
+622 KLADVIDGVED

-639 DNKFRFTGKDE
+639 DNKYRFTGKDK
-650 TNADYSTIISG
+650 TGVDYTTIISG
-661 IETEINTQLDLAID
+661 IETQINTQLDLAID
-675 KANETAY
+675 KANDRAY
-682 QFFLNEDGTEKTMTE
+682 EFFVNEGGTEKTMTE
-697 NYAFNIYYGLKKRL
+697 IYANNIYYGQKERL
-711 DTGLNNSEMSRVAY
+711 DNGLNNSEMSENAYNAY
-725 DAFNN
+725 DK
-730 RYMGI
+730 RYQGI
-735 LDKSYN
+735 LNKAYN

-750 DAKKKADEYYNAKTM
+750 DAKKKATEYYNAKTM

-779 IQGAVEEVNTNLNAY
+779 IQGAVAEVNTNLTAY
-794 TEHYEG
+794 TELYEG

-820 DYMAATGAKEEDA
+820 DYMAATGATEEA
-833 TKFVNGKL
+833 AKKFVSIKL

-862 SKLDSTQPFA
+862 SKLDGTKPFA

-903 VEADITNLKA
+903 MEADITNLKA

-941 KDIEANYADELKLG
+941 KDIEANYAKLELG

-985 NGNLDING
+985 GGNLDING
-993 DGKVNVQDLLDADAE
+993 DGEIDGDDVMQKLDE
-1008 FQNTGDGFT
+1008 SKKTGDVNAFMD
-1017 FYKFFD
+1017 FVNR
-1023 AYLEY
+1023 YLE
-1028 LSK
+1028 LIAE

>member
-89 ISFKANAGG
+89 ISFKATAGG

-120 RKALGLIETVG
+120 REALEKIKTVG
-131 KASVNKTVANIS
+131 KGSVNEAVAKIS
-143 NYSTK
+143 DYSKK

-155 DENGKPLLSFADFYT
+155 DENGKPLLSFANFYT
-170 AVKAQINIQAQEV
+170 AVKAQINTEAEKV
-183 AKLEA
+183 ATLEA
-188 ELAKRKANNTVTQ
+188 ELATRKAANTVTQ
-201 TWLDDL
+201 DWLRDL
-207 KNQLDAVKDNVNTI
+207 ASQLEAVKNNVNGI
-221 ESLAYIQ
+221 VAD
-228 EASYKK
+228 ASDAENTYNQ
-234 VTNGKSASSLDTRIS
+234 VTKTLCANLDKRI
-249 KARNTNTS
+249 KEARNTETGTH
-257 IRYASSSAVANGENK
+257 YGVASYENK
-272 GTNYIYELKSNGY
+272 GTKYIYELKSNGH

-299 LQNIEKDR
+299 LKNIEKDR
-307 DAIKIGAMEQLSKFP
+307 DAIKNNAMELLSQFP
-322 DCNWNAT
+322 NITWTAV
-329 DYDAEYS
+329 DYNAEYS
-336 TLKDQVDNMI
+336 TLKNQVDNMI
-346 ARAVVE
+346 ARAIVE

-365 DNVTKLND
+365 DNVTKLDN

-385 FTKPAGYDEWT
+385 FTKPAGYDAWAAN
-396 KTVKKI
+396 VKMI

-414 HTQAELNT
+414 FTQAQLNA
-422 MPVGLYTSAET
+422 MPVGVYTSAET

-477 AQKKYEKEFSKL
+477 TQKYYEKEFSKL

-501 KKQYE
+501 EKQYE
-506 EVVVGFT
+506 KVVVGYT

-526 LGDPTTGKKG
+526 LGDPTTGEKG
-536 LWTETLSAQKQ
+536 LWTETLSAQKT
-547 EVLDNNAAAAKVLTD
+547 EVLKNNAKAAGELTD
-562 KIDAVRA
+562 KIDEVRA

-576 DGIEKWKTADFASD
+576 DGIEKWKAADFAND
-590 DMKTYLEARQRA
+590 DMVTYLEARQRA

-609 LDKAKED
+609 LDKAKND
-616 INSNVN
+616 INSDVK
-622 KLAAVISGVED
+622 KLADVIDGVED

-639 DNKFRFTGKDE
+639 DNKYRFTGKNKAGD
-650 TNADYSTIISG
+650 DYSTIISD
-661 IETEINTQLDLAID
+661 IETLINTQLDLAID
-675 KANETAY
+675 KANDRAY
-682 QFFLNEDGTEKTMTE
+682 QFFLNADGTDKTMTV
-697 NYAFNIYYGLKKRL
+697 NDANNIYNDLKESLNR
-711 DTGLNNSEMSRVAY
+711 GLNNSKMST
-725 DAFNN
+725 DAFNAFDK
-730 RYMGI
+730 RYQGI
-735 LDKSYN
+735 LDKANN
-741 NGVGENYLA
+741 NGVGENYLV
-750 DAKKKADEYYNAKTM
+750 DAKKKATEYYNAKTM
-765 ADNIGKLTTDYLSK
+765 ADNIGMLTTDYLSK
-779 IQGAVEEVNTNLNAY
+779 IQGAVAEVNTNLTAY
-794 TEHYEG
+794 TKLYEG
-800 VSDRKVKYTAA
+800 VSSRKVKYTAA
-811 KAKEATYVK
+811 KAKEATYVN
-820 DYMAATGAKEEDA
+820 DYKAATGAEEDDA
-833 TKFVNGKL
+833 KEFVSSKL

-862 SKLDSTQPFA
+862 SKLDGTKTFA
-872 EFDKGYDMVTNY
+872 DFDKGYDMVTRY
-884 QAYQAN
+884 KAYQAN

-926 EAAIDKAQTVLDAQK
+926 DAAIDKAQTVLDAQK
-941 KDIEANYADELKLG
+941 KDIEDNYAELELG

-979 AKKQQE
+979 AQKQQE
-985 NGNLDING
+985 GGNLDING
-993 DGKVNVQDLLDADAE
+993 DGEIDGDDVMQKLDE
-1008 FQNTGDGFT
+1008 SKKTGDVNAFMD
-1017 FYKFFD
+1017 FVNR
-1023 AYLEY
+1023 YLE
-1028 LSK
+1028 LIAE

>member
-70 NLTVNVGGT
+70 NLTVTVDGT
-79 DLNTELKDGK
+79 ELKTELKDGK
-89 ISFKANAGG
+89 ISFKATAGG
-98 QVILTMGE
+98 QVILKMGE

-120 RKALGLIETVG
+120 RKALEKIKTKGQGTINEAVAKISDYSKKTDPN
-131 KASVNKTVANIS
+131 NK
-143 NYSTK
+143 K
-148 YDEDGPK
+148 GDE
-155 DENGKPLLSFADFYT
+155 ELSFEGFYT
-170 AVKAQINIQAQEV
+170 AIKAKINDEAVKV
-183 AKLEA
+183 AGLEA
-188 ELAKRKANNTVTQ
+188 QLAERKAENTVTQ
-201 TWLDDL
+201 EWLDDL
-207 KNQLDAVKDNVNTI
+207 DGQLNAVKNNVNTI
-221 ESLAYIQ
+221 LFLASVNEAKYI
-228 EASYKK
+228 E
-234 VTNGKSASSLDTRIS
+234 VTKTRCAALDDRIK
-249 KARNTNTS
+249 KARNNDKGTRYVTNSGDATQ
-257 IRYASSSAVANGENK
+257 ENN

-285 ADVTKPKAEWCESE
+285 ADVTKPKADWCESE
-299 LQNIEKDR
+299 LQNIEKER
-307 DAIKIGAMEQLSKFP
+307 DAIKNNAMELLSQFP
-322 DCNWNAT
+322 NINWNAT
-329 DYDAEYS
+329 DYTAEYS
-336 TLKDQVDNMI
+336 TLENQVDNMI
-346 ARAVVE
+346 ARAIVE

-385 FTKPAGYDEWT
+385 FTKPAGYDAWAQN
-396 KTVKKI
+396 VKKI
-402 NDFVAQTDNRRL
+402 NDFVANTDNRRL
-414 HTQAELNT
+414 YTQAELNT
-422 MPVGLYTSAET
+422 MPVGVYTSEET
-433 SFEQFKTDFANQA
+433 RFEQFKTDFANQA

-470 KYQKEPD
+470 KYQNEKDTRE
-477 AQKKYEKEFSKL
+477 KYEKEFSKL

-526 LGDPTTGKKG
+526 LGDPTTGNKG

-576 DGIEKWKTADFASD
+576 DGIEKWKTADFANP
-590 DMKTYLEARQRA
+590 DMVTYLEARQRA

-616 INSNVN
+616 INSDVK
-622 KLAAVISGVED
+622 KLADVIGGVED

-639 DNKFRFTGKDE
+639 DNKYRFTGKDE
-650 TNADYSTIISG
+650 KNADYDTKISG
-661 IETEINTQLDLAID
+661 IETDINTQLDLAVD

-682 QFFLNEDGTEKTMTE
+682 HFFLYDSGTEKTMTE
-697 NYAFNIYYGLKKRL
+697 IYANNIYYGQKKRL
-711 DTGLNNSEMSRVAY
+711 DDGLNNSEMSEDAY
-725 DAFNN
+725 NAFDK
-730 RYMGI
+730 RYQGI
-735 LDKSYN
+735 LNKAYN

-750 DAKKKADEYYNAKTM
+750 DAQQKAAEYYNAKTM

-779 IQGAVEEVNTNLNAY
+779 IQGAVAEVNTNLTAY
-794 TEHYEG
+794 TELYKG

-820 DYMAATGAKEEDA
+820 DYKAATGATEEAAKE
-833 TKFVNGKL
+833 FVSSKL
-841 NEISGVISAFSSEL
+841 NEISGVISVFSSEL

-862 SKLDSTQPFA
+862 SKLDGTKPFA

-941 KDIEANYADELKLG
+941 KDIEANYAELELG

-985 NGNLDING
+985 GGNLDING
-993 DGKVNVQDLLDADAE
+993 DGEIDGDDVMQKLDE
-1008 FQNTGDGFT
+1008 SKKTGDVNAFMD
-1017 FYKFFD
+1017 FVNR
-1023 AYLEY
+1023 YLE
-1028 LSK
+1028 LIAE

>member
-9 AAMSAVTGA
+9 TAMSAVTGA

-38 MVKGYNGLYFVN
+38 MVKGYNGLYFVD
-50 NTFSFNVHA
+50 NTFSFNVDA

-79 DLNTELKDGK
+79 ELNTELKDGK
-89 ISFKANAGG
+89 ISFKATAGG

-120 RKALGLIETVG
+120 RKALEQIKTVG
-131 KASVNKTVANIS
+131 KGSVNEAVAKISDYSKKTDPN
-143 NYSTK
+143 NMK
-148 YDEDGPK
+148 DGK
-155 DENGKPLLSFADFYT
+155 ELSFEGFYT
-170 AVKAQINIQAQEV
+170 AIKAQINIEAEKV

-188 ELAKRKANNTVTQ
+188 ELATRKAANTVTQ
-201 TWLDDL
+201 DWLRDL
-207 KNQLDAVKDNVNTI
+207 ASQLEAVKNIVNGI
-221 ESLAYIQ
+221 VAD
-228 EASYKK
+228 ASDAEIKYNQ
-234 VTNGKSASSLDTRIS
+234 VTKTLCANLDKRI
-249 KARNTNTS
+249 KEARNTETGTH
-257 IRYASSSAVANGENK
+257 YGVASDENK
-272 GTNYIYELKSNGY
+272 CTKYIYELKSNGH

-307 DAIKIGAMEQLSKFP
+307 DAIKNNAMELLSQFP
-322 DCNWNAT
+322 NITWKPVVYNAK
-329 DYDAEYS
+329 YS
-336 TLKDQVDNMI
+336 KLKNQVGNMI
-346 ARAVVE
+346 ARAIVE
-352 RDYVKTKKFSNLS
+352 RDYVKTNKFSDLS
-365 DNVTKLND
+365 DNVTKLDD

-385 FTKPAGYDEWT
+385 FTKPAGYDEWAAN
-396 KTVKKI
+396 VKKI

-414 HTQAELNT
+414 FTQAQLNA
-422 MPVGLYTSAET
+422 MPVGVYTSAET
-433 SFEQFKTDFANQA
+433 SFEQFKTDFADQA

-477 AQKKYEKEFSKL
+477 TQKYYEKEFSKL

-501 KKQYE
+501 EKQYE
-506 EVVVGFT
+506 KVVVGYT

-526 LGDPTTGKKG
+526 LGDPTTGVKG
-536 LWTETLSAQKQ
+536 LWTNTLSAQKD
-547 EVLDNNAAAAKVLTD
+547 EALKNNAKAAGELTD
-562 KIDAVRA
+562 KIDEVRA

-576 DGIEKWKTADFASD
+576 DGIEKWKAAGFAND
-590 DMKTYLEARQRA
+590 DMVTYLEACQRA

-609 LDKAKED
+609 LDMAKKE
-616 INSNVN
+616 INSDVE
-622 KLAAVISGVED
+622 KLARVIDGVED

-639 DNKFRFTGKDE
+639 DNKYRFTGKNKAGD
-650 TNADYSTIISG
+650 DYSTIISD
-661 IETEINTQLDLAID
+661 IETLINTQLEDAIN
-675 KANETAY
+675 KANDRAY
-682 QFFLNEDGTEKTMTE
+682 QFFLNDAGTDKTMTV
-697 NYAFNIYYGLKKRL
+697 NDANNIYNDLKESLNR
-711 DTGLNNSEMSRVAY
+711 GLNNSKMSTDAY
-725 DAFNN
+725 NAFDK
-730 RYMGI
+730 RYQGI
-735 LDKSYN
+735 LNKADN

-750 DAKKKADEYYNAKTM
+750 DAEKKATEYYNAKTM

-779 IQGAVEEVNTNLNAY
+779 IQGAVAEVNTNLTAY
-794 TEHYEG
+794 TGLYEG
-800 VSDRKVKYTAA
+800 VSSRKVKYTAA
-811 KAKEATYVK
+811 KAKEATYVN
-820 DYMAATGAKEEDA
+820 DYKAATGAEEEDA
-833 TKFVNGKL
+833 MKFVSDKL
-841 NEISGVISAFSSEL
+841 KEISDAISEFSSEL

-862 SKLDSTQPFA
+862 SKLDGTTKFA
-872 EFDKGYDMVTNY
+872 EFDKGYDMVTRY
-884 QAYQAN
+884 KDYQAN

-926 EAAIDKAQTVLDAQK
+926 DAAIDKAQTVLDAQK
-941 KDIEANYADELKLG
+941 KDIEANYADDLKLG

-985 NGNLDING
+985 GGNLDING
-993 DGKVNVQDLLDADAE
+993 DGEIDGDDVMQKLDE
-1008 FQNTGDGFT
+1008 SKKTGDVNAFMD
-1017 FYKFFD
+1017 FVNR
-1023 AYLEY
+1023 YLE
-1028 LSK
+1028 LIAE

>member
-89 ISFKANAGG
+89 ISFKATAGG

-120 RKALGLIETVG
+120 RKALEKIKTKGQG
-131 KASVNKTVANIS
+131 SVNEAVAKISDYSKKTDPN
-143 NYSTK
+143 NK
-148 YDEDGPK
+148 KGDE
-155 DENGKPLLSFADFYT
+155 ELSFEGFYT
-170 AVKAQINIQAQEV
+170 AIKAQINNEAVKV
-183 AKLEA
+183 AGLEA
-188 ELAKRKANNTVTQ
+188 QLAERKANNTVTQ
-201 TWLDDL
+201 EWLDDL
-207 KNQLDAVKDNVNTI
+207 DGQLNAVKSKINSILFFASVNEAKYI
-221 ESLAYIQ
+221 E
-228 EASYKK
+228 
-234 VTNGKSASSLDTRIS
+234 VTKTKCAALDDRIK
-249 KARNTNTS
+249 KARNNDKGT
-257 IRYASSSAVANGENK
+257 RYVDNSGDATQENN

-285 ADVTKPKAEWCESE
+285 ADVTKPKADWCESE
-299 LQNIEKDR
+299 LQNIEKER
-307 DAIKIGAMEQLSKFP
+307 DAIKNNAMELLSQFP
-322 DCNWNAT
+322 NINWNAT
-329 DYDAEYS
+329 DYKAEYS
-336 TLKDQVDNMI
+336 TLENQVDNMI
-346 ARAVVE
+346 ARAIVE

-365 DNVTKLND
+365 DNVTKLDN

-385 FTKPAGYDEWT
+385 FTKPAGYDAWT
-396 KTVKKI
+396 QDVKKI
-402 NDFVAQTDNRRL
+402 NDFVAKTDNRRL
-414 HTQAELNT
+414 YTQAQLNA
-422 MPVGLYTSAET
+422 MPVDVYTNAET
-433 SFEQFKTDFANQA
+433 SFTQFKTDFADQA

-470 KYQKEPD
+470 KYQNEKDTRE
-477 AQKKYEKEFSKL
+477 KYEKEFSKL

-536 LWTETLSAQKQ
+536 LWTETLSAQKL

-576 DGIEKWKTADFASD
+576 DGIEKWKTADFANP
-590 DMKTYLEARQRA
+590 DMVTYLEACQRA

-609 LDKAKED
+609 LDKAKEN
-616 INSNVN
+616 INGNVD
-622 KLAAVISGVED
+622 KLAAVIGGVED

-639 DNKFRFTGKDE
+639 DNKYRFTGKDE
-650 TNADYSTIISG
+650 NDADYSTIISG
-661 IETEINTQLDLAID
+661 IETEINTQLDLAIN
-675 KANETAY
+675 KANDRAY
-682 QFFLNEDGTEKTMTE
+682 EFFVNEGGTEKTMTE
-697 NYAFNIYYGLKKRL
+697 IYANNIYYGQKERL
-711 DTGLNNSEMSRVAY
+711 DNGLNNSEMSENAYNAY
-725 DAFNN
+725 DK
-730 RYMGI
+730 RYQGI
-735 LDKSYN
+735 LNKANN

-750 DAKKKADEYYNAKTM
+750 DAQKKATEYYNAKTM

-779 IQGAVEEVNTNLNAY
+779 IQGAVAEVNTNLTAY
-794 TEHYEG
+794 TELYKG

-820 DYMAATGAKEEDA
+820 DYMAATGAKEDA
-833 TKFVNGKL
+833 AKEFVSSKL
-841 NEISGVISAFSSEL
+841 NEISGVISVFSSEL

-862 SKLDSTQPFA
+862 SKLDGTKPFA

-941 KDIEANYADELKLG
+941 KDIEANYAELELG

-985 NGNLDING
+985 GGNLDING
-993 DGKVNVQDLLDADAE
+993 DGEIDGDDVMQKLDE
-1008 FQNTGDGFT
+1008 SKKTGDVNAFMD
-1017 FYKFFD
+1017 FVNR
-1023 AYLEY
+1023 YLE
-1028 LSK
+1028 LIAE

>member
-18 VANDFDWQS
+18 VANDFDWS
-27 IPAKPATDASN
+27 IPADFTTDASN
-38 MVKGYNGLYFVN
+38 MVEGCNGLYFVD
-50 NTFSFNVHA
+50 NTFSFNVDE

-89 ISFKANAGG
+89 ISFKATANG
-98 QVILTMGE
+98 QVILKMGE

-120 RKALGLIETVG
+120 RKALEKIKTVG
-131 KASVNKTVANIS
+131 KGSVNEAVAKISDYSKKTDPN
-143 NYSTK
+143 NMK
-148 YDEDGPK
+148 DGK
-155 DENGKPLLSFADFYT
+155 ELSFEGFYT
-170 AVKAQINIQAQEV
+170 AIKAQINIEAEKV

-188 ELAKRKANNTVTQ
+188 ELATRKAANTVTQ
-201 TWLDDL
+201 DWLRDL
-207 KNQLDAVKDNVNTI
+207 ASQLEAVKNIVNGI
-221 ESLAYIQ
+221 VAD
-228 EASYKK
+228 ASDAEDTYNQ
-234 VTNGKSASSLDTRIS
+234 VTKTLCANLDKRI
-249 KARNTNTS
+249 KEARNTETGT
-257 IRYASSSAVANGENK
+257 YYGVASDENNSTK
-272 GTNYIYELKSNGY
+272 YIYELKSNGH

-307 DAIKIGAMEQLSKFP
+307 DAIKNNAMELLSQFP
-322 DCNWNAT
+322 NITWKAVVYNAK
-329 DYDAEYS
+329 YS
-336 TLKDQVDNMI
+336 KLKNQVGNMI
-346 ARAVVE
+346 ARAIVE

-365 DNVTKLND
+365 DNVTKLDD

-385 FTKPAGYDEWT
+385 FTKPAGYDAWAAN
-396 KTVKKI
+396 VKKI
-402 NDFVAQTDNRRL
+402 NDFVATTDNRRL
-414 HTQAELNT
+414 FTQAQLNT

-477 AQKKYEKEFSKL
+477 TQKYYEKEFSKL

-536 LWTETLSAQKQ
+536 LWTETLSAQKK
-547 EVLDNNAAAAKVLTD
+547 EVLDNNAAKAGELTGMID
-562 KIDAVRA
+562 KVRA

-576 DGIEKWKTADFASD
+576 DGIEKWKAAGFAND
-590 DMKTYLEARQRA
+590 DMKTYLEARQRD

-609 LDKAKED
+609 LDMAKND
-616 INSNVN
+616 INSDVK
-622 KLAAVISGVED
+622 KLADVIDGVED

-639 DNKFRFTGKDE
+639 ADKYRFTGKNKDGV
-650 TNADYSTIISG
+650 AYSTIISD
-661 IETEINTQLDLAID
+661 IETKINTQLEDAIN
-675 KANETAY
+675 KANDRAY
-682 QFFLNEDGTEKTMTE
+682 QFFCDEDGTKETMTKKDA
-697 NYAFNIYYGLKKRL
+697 NNIYNSLKESL
-711 DTGLNNSEMSRVAY
+711 TSGWNNSMMSENAY
-725 DAFNN
+725 NAFDM
-730 RYMGI
+730 RYKGI
-735 LDKSYN
+735 LNKADN

-750 DAKKKADEYYNAKTM
+750 DAEKKATEYHNAKTM

-779 IQGAVEEVNTNLNAY
+779 IQGAVAEVNTNLTAY
-794 TEHYEG
+794 TRLYEG
-800 VSDRKVKYTAA
+800 VSSRKVKYTAA

-833 TKFVNGKL
+833 MKFVSSKL
-841 NEISGVISAFSSEL
+841 NEISGVISKFSSEL

-862 SKLDSTQPFA
+862 SKLDGTKTFA
-872 EFDKGYDMVTNY
+872 DFDKGYDMVTRY

-926 EAAIDKAQTVLDAQK
+926 DAAIDKAQTVLDAQK
-941 KDIEANYADELKLG
+941 KDIEDNYADDLKLG

-985 NGNLDING
+985 GGNLDING
-993 DGKVNVQDLLDADAE
+993 DGEIDGDDVMQKLDE
-1008 FQNTGDGFT
+1008 SKKTGDVNAFMD
-1017 FYKFFD
+1017 FVNR
-1023 AYLEY
+1023 YLE
-1028 LSK
+1028 LIAE